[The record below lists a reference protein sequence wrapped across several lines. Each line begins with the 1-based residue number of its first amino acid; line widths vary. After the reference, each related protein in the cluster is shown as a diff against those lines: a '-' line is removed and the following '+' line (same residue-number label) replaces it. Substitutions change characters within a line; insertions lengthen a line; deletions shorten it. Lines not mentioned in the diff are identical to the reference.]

1 MSVKVQKYLANLG
14 KSVAYTTADVL
25 SEKFTYVKDFK
36 NENQEVFKEAY
47 HSIKDYRTT
56 FARIKKTITDN
67 KVMDAARVG
76 FDSIVYSV
84 TTGDFY
90 AKNKEQEVMNKYGG
104 NLMQGMDIDDDDFD
118 FGNEDVTDGDKVI
131 ATAVKKNSK
140 LQTAIT
146 TEAIVKTGK
155 AQMDVSK
162 ENTMLLYTQ
171 NERLINKLDG
181 GLQNITGFLKQNAE
195 QTAKVQNQ
203 MNENLNK
210 FMANVDNNVAKLTK
224 QMDELLEMQRNL
236 YAKQTEDPNKKK
248 KPGYDDIIGSGGV
261 INLKEYGKYIGR
273 NASNEL
279 MQAIPGLNMLL
290 GDGGIEGA
298 NLLATMLANPGRE
311 LSKAAVNKALGKGFD
326 QAAKALNKTLEN
338 LVPSLIAKANAA
350 AKKEDAGLAGL
361 LGKIL
366 GIKTG
371 SNESVDPNKYVKGAI
386 PFDGITK
393 KAIVDVIPYYLRKMT
408 SAMTGGEEMTFD
420 YTTGRWTS
428 MKSAKKAYDSVTT
441 SAQRGTESLIKGTIQ
456 AGTGRSFESM
466 YASKDEYDRAN
477 SAVQSLALKLQ
488 AAGDFGSL
496 RESDLTSAEKTIYT
510 SMKKIFQRSEHYRYE
525 RDANGKPTNKM
536 RKGFS
541 GPDVSAMDGQL
552 LEILRSQNSAI
563 KQLNEQ
569 GGIAMLAA
577 MEGIT
582 GDAKSYHGK
591 SYVDAKGDMN
601 ERHIQE
607 MPTAQVLLRA
617 KDEYGVTLYQ
627 YLRSIG
633 SSLNTIRAYSS
644 YLRNL
649 PILNTNNGGS
659 NPPDAPDFDAILNAN
674 NTLVNYKG
682 GTDEKYTSRY
692 YEQLE
697 RKAKDKARES
707 FESNIKRVEEQ
718 ARKKGRS
725 VSFITDSYN
734 YQSEGDQ
741 IGMSRLVSDYYGEG
755 GEYETEFKLNQQK
768 EDAKKE
774 KEKWKKMEELVGKET
789 TDKLKKATDKYD
801 KDKGLMENLSKATGT
816 TEKLAIA
823 AKWFTQKTNFAVM
836 DKVTGTIVKTDAWL
850 RNLIYGEDL
859 KADDQKKSLWQ
870 LMKEHTQKFFDDVK
884 EKLDTA
890 WNKFKD
896 TKLYKKLFGDD
907 GVVTKAKKKIF
918 GDVDSEGNILEEGVL
933 SHFTAGF
940 RKGMTKNRD
949 DVHAMW
955 KNEIEEAKRL
965 AGKITNP
972 ESSSSNP
979 SPSPAPSLT
988 PAQRRALRRAEIE
1001 SKLNSDAASDNSIIS
1016 NNALETI
1023 SNIVGYNSKRNLVEN
1038 SGIYDGPVR
1047 TDIMAQ
1053 EGKARAIAEA
1063 EKKVINLQNALDG
1076 HKRRLARMQSEGA
1089 QQSVITQQQ
1098 NLIHRTEENL
1108 NKAKKR
1114 LESIKSSVSKVRGM
1128 AAGGVNRTGRP
1139 FQSVLSAGEYL
1150 NGSKIGQT
1158 GIYTIPKGGVVYN
1171 PAPTSV
1177 RNLQARN
1184 EKNFIRGLRYNA
1196 EANDGLTPE
1205 ELAQH
1210 QQLDAE
1216 SKKRIEQVDINK
1228 LTDWTTLE
1236 DDKQRAAFLGN
1247 MASRGALGGVAGLL
1261 VGGPLLGAAVGAAS
1275 TLTKSTGSFASFLFG
1290 DVEKDKK
1297 TGEIIVDSNGNPK
1310 RKDTGLISKELQKAA
1325 PDMAKGG
1332 MAGMAA
1338 GLLTPLGP
1346 LGGLLIGTGLGFA
1359 KNSEIFQG
1367 SLFGEG
1373 GIFSDKNV
1381 DKLKKGAK
1389 NMGIGAATAALFLPG
1404 PFGLVGSA
1412 LIGATAGYV
1421 TSTDKFKDF
1430 LLGEED
1436 ENGKRRGGVRGALND
1451 NIVKPLKGF
1460 GQTIID
1466 KTMDEI
1472 FGKKGDDDKR
1482 EGGLFGAIRDNVI
1495 TPMTSG
1501 AQSIFKELTNTIV
1514 DIKDFTLDIFKKIRA
1529 NAAGNDF
1536 LGGVFEKA
1544 GKIGSGAIG
1553 IAGRLGR
1560 AATKPFRLL
1569 GDEGIGGRL
1578 KAKRIRKGRAD
1589 DMTARQRLAARGKL
1603 KMAKT
1608 DQWSAIDE
1616 YLADGTSGDIESLLN
1631 ILSYDE
1637 NGGKIDEFVNSSY
1650 DVLGQELRNNLDH
1663 KDVKKVIKMLKEGR
1677 DKDVERFLNTR
1688 NIDDST
1694 KKSVM
1699 KELKLHRDKMN
1710 KASKDYKDIE
1720 SSKMTVQQ
1728 YLLSKGINVDL
1739 SDKKAVR
1746 NLKLMANRELAH
1758 KGVGLTDE
1766 EVAFEAEKAFWKG
1779 KDSPLETVNTA
1790 AKKMEEMLEN
1800 IHYDLTI
1807 GNGYDKLSKEE
1818 QAKYG
1823 SKEAYI
1829 KSVKDSRAQK
1839 AIKENAANGGYVI
1852 GKNNKIGSINK
1863 DSVKAGDFISNDL
1876 WNDYVP
1882 MLTGDLKGYLA
1893 ADTRMANV
1901 LNNEINEL
1909 IDTACQM
1916 FDGLALKELCVPE
1929 RIRDDI
1935 QTYKQKIM
1943 NKEKCSEE
1951 EAVKKIKTM
1960 RRKITISRG
1969 EAVYTF
1975 EMSYTVN
1982 DSTVNPNKRQPNS
1995 YDAAK
2000 RQFIED
2006 YLADHRPK
2014 TIEDSYMSF
2023 GDMISKSLKLGVY
2036 MNPIN
2041 MPALPAFTGIHSLFV
2056 KDAIKTHGKSI
2067 ISGAIKGVKKIG
2079 FNVGLAL
2086 GDHKI
2091 DDNSLIQRLN
2101 NYQYQQEAEKEWNK
2115 EVASYQSALEALR
2128 TANTASEEVQN
2139 KLKEELAD
2147 KFEFLDAIAKRC
2159 NLGVSRFSAC
2169 SKDEQKQVHD
2179 EFVNMYIQAKK
2190 ENQVFGRGIIGGI
2203 KQIGKRI
2210 VRSKLGQTIKL
2221 IKGTGKILFNDNAE
2235 GTKEERMKKVRE
2247 NLKRKAE
2254 YAWSKLFIIDPND
2267 KNAKPEAGPELQQL
2281 VKELYAGKNDHE
2293 NDVAWKDLTE
2303 KEQEAI
2309 HTIFVERFINGRYQ
2323 KLMNS
2328 LSDNIRNGV
2337 QSKLQGVR
2345 NKINNG
2351 IRTRAAKVADWAN
2364 DTKEK
2369 IKKKASDAKRDKV
2382 ISLAIKNKDERLDE
2396 LALEL
2401 YDKKYNEL
2409 DAKEQNKVN
2418 GRFYARYGYGKAS
2431 LTETFMRGAI
2441 KKVVG
2446 SDRYKSVTGTLKSG
2460 IRNATAGK
2468 LDAVRA
2474 WKEKNQEQD
2483 TLIGKF
2489 FDRMDARQLR
2499 KDKENFEGKKDSKIG
2514 KIIKWLFIGGIFVP
2528 LVVGFLKEDVLPAI
2542 REKVKPWLA
2551 KAKDKIFGVKNET
2564 TGEYEGGIIS
2574 GIVNPIR
2581 KFFKSKFEKVHNW
2594 IHNEGEYNTDD
2605 KGLKGF
2611 WNGLAK
2617 VGAHIVDL
2625 WKVGFTTVYGD
2636 FVPKVLYAVGHNLIP
2651 MVGTIIKNVG
2661 LGLIDSIK
2669 DIATGRQGILDI
2681 SIPSA
2686 EGVDVKTE
2694 ASTVEVPNTVGGK
2707 VQLTSPAYSSKI
2719 NFPSEVTNKDGSK
2732 ITASS
2737 NEDGTVNYTNES
2749 TGKQVTSKADGDYY
2763 SIGTN
2768 ANGQPLFKDKKT
2780 NKTYTIGSNGDYI
2793 PLGEYNELM
2802 DESLSENEAYQYQ
2815 QQLENANAL
2824 EADYTG
2830 RSAGSKVAGVAGRI
2844 AMRTGNMG
2852 LLNGAKGIR
2861 AMTGATKILG
2871 APFKVLKKIP
2881 FAPTK
2886 IAGSLG
2892 EGITNL
2898 AGKVTK
2904 PITAM
2909 HSVAMNNIGKL
2920 GDKVTGGMFSRIG
2933 QKVVDKETANA
2944 AKIATKRLDSI
2955 FKTEQKIIK
2964 NSDKLAAV
2972 TAESADG
2979 IIPKTIQFLKKS
2991 VLKIKDKIL
3000 KVLQDKKVAKF
3011 LGKNAAKNADEI
3023 AENTSKGLIKTLEN
3037 STDEITKKAGTVAAK
3052 GAAKVLSIVMMV
3064 ADFLIGM
3071 DNCRNILGIVT
3082 PKPSV
3087 TERLTGGIINIIP
3100 DVIMTLAE
3108 VVTGASFGA
3117 AAAVGAILAGLSII
3131 ATIVISLDSIRDA
3144 LVGLVID
3151 VLDKI
3156 PEIDM
3161 SKIKEE
3167 RAQAKAAVEAYNTK
3181 NNTNLSIEEYNNLIG
3196 NKTVT
3201 SKIGDGAKNAWS
3213 AMFGYDSAS
3222 KNVILE
3228 KTANLESKG
3237 KSDKVRKKL
3246 SIIFSSIWQH
3256 FGEKDFNYSDQYD
3269 EDGNELKGKAKLNA
3283 NKFKFN
3289 EVGTQ
3294 VVSNLNAI
3302 LVAEDESVIKEVAS
3316 NVTNFTGPWDAS
3328 HHLKDVYNSGK
3339 DDPNSQFD
3347 VDEEHSNW
3355 KRIRAM
3361 AGVCAIINEIFE
3373 PCGKKAEITKA
3384 VLDAMMPAYFTTD
3397 EMSKV
3402 QIEGVDT
3409 SKYSVDMSKYD
3420 EKAVNDAA
3428 TSYDGIDKYGVA
3440 TNANAN
3446 DKLSPLTGNLDPL
3459 MKGLEK
3465 GFGWLKDTN
3474 PLEKVG
3480 IYFGNLINN
3489 SIKSLTGGFEGIEE
3503 FFRGLSSK
3511 NSSVNRGIDELS
3523 ILPTDKNYWKIELD
3537 KKNPFMSGLFNF
3549 VESMNRVVKAPFA
3562 LAAASLTA
3570 GMSAVQ
3576 QSGSTTNNSTTTII
3590 NNSSSGS
3597 TSSST
3602 GGTTSTTTTTSDG
3615 LWQGIKNTASK
3626 LWNGFKGLFGKGRDD
3641 SGYGADPYHIYQR
3654 AYSGSYRTAGD
3665 SESQTI
3671 ADSGCGPASAAS
3683 VLRMYGKKGD
3693 MRNAVNYALSNKYKE
3708 VNGGTYPEYFNSYL
3722 NKNGIKTNSNA
3733 NNADVVNSLAQ
3744 GKPVILMG
3752 RDSQNS
3758 GRTPYGSKYSH
3769 YVVARGL
3776 DKNGNV
3782 IVEDSEDKRGSTR
3795 YSLADT
3801 LQNSTVRITTGR
3813 GYGRA
3818 NESLANRYV
3827 SGVSGVTAAS
3837 IGNIVANTASALSGI
3852 KVVNGTTTAATS
3864 TNNTTNVATASTN
3877 GVAGSITPDTDVKTK
3892 CGYTADQLK
3901 AAISSI
3907 HPGCSAEQ
3915 FPEAAIAVENS
3926 LGVNALFTCAVAI
3939 IEHGWDGNVGV
3950 NTTGANWGNWNVFN
3964 IEGSPN
3970 SSNGRWKDY
3979 DSLTDSFEGFGK
3991 LIMGSGY
3998 YGNGLTTPAKI
4009 GPRYCDSNWASGV
4022 CGVAD
4027 TIVKHIGGS
4036 GRGKGIFS
4044 TLTKKFL
4051 SNVKNTIAYTAT
4063 NNVLKLLNGSN
4074 ISSNVA
4080 TNTGNTSM
4088 VSGNASAALGKSLTM
4103 SDGKGNT
4110 HTIKIT
4116 EDEVELYSMLT
4127 SECGLSPA
4135 AACGAIGNWE
4145 QECGINRIKEI
4156 ATRGVIAYGGGIM
4169 QWTPGSKHTSWAES
4183 NGFGSNPWSWEANL
4197 AHAKEEIMTSGNW
4210 NNPKNASPSFESEGL
4225 TPVSSFNEFKVL
4237 TDPESAAANF
4247 ERVYEVSGDWNGKNS
4262 EGVHYSEN
4270 MIHDNLRRLNAKI
4283 LYELIVNGKSGTNDD
4298 SSGSGRGTDDDKL
4311 SVTGRARKQ
4320 SGYGRYGRA
4329 SDPINFANSG
4339 EIERQEKLA
4348 AAGQENLWTAGVPV
4362 DTTKTEDTAK
4372 ITNGVTSIDKLD
4384 SSKKNTTADTTTN
4397 NTTNASGLI
4406 PTMQKYTG
4414 GLLQGIFGHF
4424 YDALYGAESDGSTIT
4439 TAASNNGTTATAAY
4453 NGNDVIYAAAMVFE
4467 ALYNA
4472 DQSLKYDSSGSTTHT
4487 LTCRDGTIIEHVRP
4501 DCSGMMTAVLQYMGY
4516 YTYRSGGKEYS
4527 KTYHGEGL
4535 NVGGLADL
4543 KNIYN
4548 ENGDPTTDWEV
4559 IDASGAVGDNA
4570 KPGDIRLQLGRHT
4583 DMFVFYGS
4591 GNYPRGFNGGSG
4603 DTGGSIGN
4611 GMYNSY
4617 CLAKYYFEH
4626 NNQLPDPSTVSGG
4639 RGQNGAGTITDGEAN
4654 KVLRFKGRS
4663 ATGRGR
4669 GKADFSRLNRLH
4681 RPKNYVMTDI
4691 GRMYN
4696 KFGKGKFGRAEEDN
4710 TTVDETIFIGPQ
4722 LPADKI
4728 TPENTP
4734 GVSESDVA
4742 AMTTNNDKLSATTNT
4757 SSTNG
4762 KEPKAKSLIS
4772 LLKKYIGL
4780 STNSVTGEDT
4790 TGNTVSAANA
4800 MGAMSGG
4807 GTKENPA
4814 KGIDISYCDS
4824 ENIDWDTLAKNISFV
4839 IIRIGSSYSS
4849 KTDAKTMTDNLFEKH
4864 YKNATEHGL
4873 AVGGYFYS
4881 YAKDAE
4887 AASLEADKCLE
4898 IIKGKTF
4905 QLPIYIDIEEHNS
4918 CLRPKIAGEVA
4929 QAFMD
4934 KMIAAGYATGI
4945 YCSAGSYTESNFNSK
4960 PGSGVLDNSKY
4971 SIWVANYTSKT
4982 NEAYG
4987 VTDYDIWQYSS
4998 TITPPGKGRNTDMD
5012 YCISSFADMA
5022 NKRGGGTGRGKALVD
5037 KIMKSGKG
5045 KWGRAE
5051 EDDTT
5056 VQDENNSNVSESDVT
5071 TTENTTTTET
5081 TPTTTAT
5088 STTTSGQKPAATL
5101 ISKLSK
5107 YAKAVTKGIFGNFY
5121 DALYGAEDEQ
5131 QQVVA
5136 NDGTV
5141 GVSGGT
5147 SGTLQ
5152 TAIPYSTY
5160 AIWKQGWASRD
5171 GEPHWINKGWN
5182 TKTAISIGGADIG
5195 SSGCSLCSTALMLV
5209 HSGVVQEAGFD
5220 PGVFADDINSRT
5232 ECRDIC
5238 GGDSAMRHM
5247 CEYKGLNTMQYV
5259 DSYSWS
5265 YDGKSFDDLY
5275 NFVLESMQQGYFLIG
5290 HVTNHFC
5297 CIDYID
5303 TAHKVIFIMDPGFRA
5318 NCWYDGNNKPDC
5330 LDSTDI
5336 GYTMSTGPCSKK
5348 ILGVIRYKSSVSN
5361 SSCYI
5366 LNGRRSF
5373 DSLHENGDAPN
5384 ASIVSNSTSSVAA
5397 TTSNDTTAFAAANT
5411 SEDGTGRGKY
5421 GRAKNYGKEGPESRP
5436 GIVGDYDG
5444 THAHRAKIKTGRGN
5458 ETSTGVLKSYDSISR
5473 NHTNSGRGNVYN
5485 NSNSPS
5491 VHVSNTGRGSIMGA
5505 IDSTYAQYGGD
5516 NLASI
5521 LRLAAIIAD
5530 NSNKIDDILT
5540 VLATIAVN
5548 TENTTTAIGNSNNK
5562 KIPNGSKNGLSA
5574 LRTALNDNNSGEDII
5589 NAIYQI
5595 AKS

>member
-1 MSVKVQKYLANLG
+1 MSIKVQKYLANLG

-25 SEKFTYVKDFK
+25 SEKFTYVNDFK
-36 NENQEVFKEAY
+36 NENQEVFKEVY

-56 FARIKKTITDN
+56 YARIKKTITDN
-67 KVMDAARVG
+67 KIMDAARVG

-104 NLMQGMDIDDDDFD
+104 NFMQGMDIDDDDFD

-236 YAKQTEDPNKKK
+236 YAKQTQDQNQKKK
-248 KPGYDDIIGSGGV
+248 IGYDDIIGRGGI
-261 INLKEYGKYIGR
+261 INLKEYGKNVGR

-290 GDGGIEGA
+290 GDSIEGS
-298 NLLATMLANPGRE
+298 NLLAAMLANPTRE
-311 LSKAAVNKALGKGFD
+311 LSKVAVNKALGKSFD

-350 AKKEDAGLAGL
+350 GKKEDAGLAGL

-371 SNESVDPNKYVKGAI
+371 SNENVDPNKYVKGAI

-428 MKSAKKAYDSVTT
+428 MKSAKKAYDSITT
-441 SAQRGTESLIKGTIQ
+441 SAQRNTESLIRGTIE
-456 AGTGRSFESM
+456 AGTNRSFESM
-466 YASKDEYDRAN
+466 YASIGEYDRAN
-477 SAVQSLALKLQ
+477 AAVQSLALKLQ
-488 AAGDFGSL
+488 AAGDFSSL
-496 RESDLTSAEKTIYT
+496 RESDLTSAEKVIYT
-510 SMKKIFQRSEHYRYE
+510 SMKNIFQRSEHYRYE
-525 RDANGKPTNKM
+525 RDANGKPIKM

-627 YLRSIG
+627 YLRSMG
-633 SSLNTIRAYSS
+633 HSLNYIKKYST
-644 YLRNL
+644 YLQTL
-649 PILNTNNGGS
+649 PFINNGLNP
-659 NPPDAPDFDAILNAN
+659 NPPGSGGGGGNPSGTPPTLNMPTSNDGFVDYGN
-674 NTLVNYKG
+674 NTK
-682 GTDEKYTSRY
+682 DDKYASKY

-697 RKAKDKARES
+697 TEAKRKAGKS
-707 FESNIKRVEEQ
+707 FEDNIKRVEEQ

-755 GEYETEFKLNQQK
+755 GQYETEFKLNQQK

-870 LMKEHTQKFFDDVK
+870 LMKDHTSDFFKNVQKQIGELFSPVK
-884 EKLDTA
+884 KYYDEKIKPHVD
-890 WNKFKD
+890 K
-896 TKLYKKLFGDD
+896 
-907 GVVTKAKKKIF
+907 VKKKIF

-940 RKGMTKNRD
+940 RKGMVKNAD

-955 KNEIEEAKRL
+955 KKEIEEAKRL
-965 AGKITNP
+965 GDKITNP
-972 ESSSSNP
+972 ESSSSSSDSNP
-979 SPSPAPSLT
+979 SPSPSPQPEQIIENPRQAK
-988 PAQRRALRRAEIE
+988 QRRKIDSQIKTIYQLRQKISTQKQYINEVKGYIQDANDNVTSLKYYGVDIDDPQKYLEAVREKQAYESELRNAENE
-1001 SKLNSDAASDNSIIS
+1001 LKKL
-1016 NNALETI
+1016 NNALKNAKKKYD
-1023 SNIVGYNSKRNLVEN
+1023 SLV
-1038 SGIYDGPVR
+1038 
-1047 TDIMAQ
+1047 
-1053 EGKARAIAEA
+1053 AEA
-1063 EKKVINLQNALDG
+1063 NAMGMRNIDS
-1076 HKRRLARMQSEGA
+1076 LA
-1089 QQSVITQQQ
+1089 T
-1098 NLIHRTEENL
+1098 
-1108 NKAKKR
+1108 
-1114 LESIKSSVSKVRGM
+1114 M
-1128 AAGGVNRTGRP
+1128 AAGGVNRTGHP

-1171 PAPTSV
+1171 PAPASV
-1177 RNLQARN
+1177 RNIQARN

-1451 NIVKPLKGF
+1451 NLVKPLKGF

-1472 FGKKGDDDKR
+1472 FGKKNGDGEDAKR

-1514 DIKDFTLDIFKKIRA
+1514 DIKDFTSDIFKKIKA
-1529 NAAGNDF
+1529 NMAGNNF
-1536 LGGVFEKA
+1536 LGDIFEKA

-1578 KAKRIRKGRAD
+1578 KAKRIRRGRAD

-1637 NGGKIDEFVNSSY
+1637 NSGEIDNFVNSSY
-1650 DVLGQELRNNLDH
+1650 DVLGQELRNNLDR
-1663 KDVKKVIKMLKEGR
+1663 KDAKRIIKMLKEGR

-1688 NIDDST
+1688 NIDDDT

-1699 KELKLHRDKMN
+1699 KELKLHRGKLD
-1710 KASKDYKDIE
+1710 KASKDYKDIKD
-1720 SSKMTVQQ
+1720 SKMTVQQ

-1739 SDKKAVR
+1739 NNKKAVR

-1852 GKNNKIGSINK
+1852 GKNDKIGSINK
-1863 DSVKAGDFISNDL
+1863 DSVKAGDFITNDL

-1901 LNNEINEL
+1901 LNTEINEL

-1951 EAVKKIKTM
+1951 EAIKKIKTM

-2023 GDMISKSLKLGVY
+2023 GDMISKSLKLGIY
-2036 MNPIN
+2036 MNPIA
-2041 MPALPAFTGIHSLFV
+2041 MPNLPAFTGIHSLFV
-2056 KDAIKTHGKSI
+2056 KDTIKTHGKSI

-2147 KFEFLDAIAKRC
+2147 KFEFLDAITKRC
-2159 NLGVSRFSAC
+2159 NLGVDRFSAC
-2169 SKDEQKQVHD
+2169 TKDEQKQVHD

-2235 GTKEERMKKVRE
+2235 GTKEERMKKVRA
-2247 NLKRKAE
+2247 NLERKAE
-2254 YAWSKLFIIDPND
+2254 YAWSKMFVLK
-2267 KNAKPEAGPELQQL
+2267 KNEKGEEYIEAIPELQQL
-2281 VKELYAGKNDHE
+2281 VRELYGGKNDHSE
-2293 NDVAWKDLTE
+2293 NVGWDGLTDNE
-2303 KEQEAI
+2303 KKAI
-2309 HTIFVERFINGRYQ
+2309 KTIFIERFIAGRYQ

-2328 LSDNIRNGV
+2328 ISDNIKIKV
-2337 QSKLQGVR
+2337 HSKLQGVR
-2345 NKINNG
+2345 DKINNG
-2351 IRTRAAKVADWAN
+2351 IRTAAAKVVDFAN

-2369 IKKKASDAKRDKV
+2369 IKKKASDVKRNKV

-2401 YDKKYNEL
+2401 YGKKYNEL

-2418 GRFYARYGYGKAS
+2418 DRFYARYGYGKAS

-2514 KIIKWLFIGGIFVP
+2514 KIIKWLFIGGMFVP
-2528 LVVGFLKEDVLPAI
+2528 LVVGFIKQDVLPAI
-2542 REKVKPWLA
+2542 REKIKPWLV

-2625 WKVGFTTVYGD
+2625 WKIGFTTVYGET
-2636 FVPKVLYAVGHNLIP
+2636 VPKILYAVGHNLIP
-2651 MVGTIIKNVG
+2651 LIVNTVKNVG

-2669 DIATGRQGILDI
+2669 DIAAGRQGILDI

-2686 EGVDVKTE
+2686 EGVDVKSE
-2694 ASTVEVPNTVGGK
+2694 ASTVEVPSTVGGK
-2707 VQLTSPAYSSKI
+2707 VQLTSPAYSSNV
-2719 NFPSEVTNKDGSK
+2719 NFPSEVTNKNGSK
-2732 ITASS
+2732 ISASR
-2737 NEDGTVNYTNES
+2737 NENGTINYTNEF
-2749 TGKQVTSKADGDYY
+2749 TGKQVTSKSDGDYY
-2763 SIGTN
+2763 YIGTN
-2768 ANGQPLFKDKKT
+2768 QNGVPLYKD
-2780 NKTYTIGSNGDYI
+2780 NKSNKVYTTGNNGDYI
-2793 PLGEYNELM
+2793 PISEYNELVN
-2802 DESLSENEAYQYQ
+2802 ESLSDNIEYQRQ
-2815 QQLENANAL
+2815 KELEDANAFN
-2824 EADYTG
+2824 ADYTG
-2830 RSAGSKVAGVAGRI
+2830 QSDEKKI
-2844 AMRTGNMG
+2844 ANISTRLLARAGNMVV
-2852 LLNGAKGIR
+2852 LNGADGVK
-2861 AMTGATKILG
+2861 AMTGATRLIG
-2871 APFKVLKKIP
+2871 APFKAVKPFGIP
-2881 FAPTK
+2881 
-2886 IAGSLG
+2886 
-2892 EGITNL
+2892 
-2898 AGKVTK
+2898 GKVVGTLGNGVTK
-2904 PITAM
+2904 AGEKMITPAAVVQ
-2909 HSVAMNNIGKL
+2909 SKALNAVGKA
-2920 GDKVTGGMFSRIG
+2920 GDKVTKNSFSKIG
-2933 QKVVDKETANA
+2933 QRVADKQALKA
-2944 AKIATKRLDSI
+2944 ARAASKDLEAATKATKAVAR
-2955 FKTEQKIIK
+2955 
-2964 NSDKLAAV
+2964 NNRKLAA
-2972 TAESADG
+2972 ASAKSSDNFIG
-2979 IIPKTIQFLKKS
+2979 KAINFIEKS
-2991 VLKIKDKIL
+2991 VLKIKGKIL
-3000 KVLQDKKVAKF
+3000 EILKDEKVAKVT
-3011 LGKNAAKNADEI
+3011 GKALKDNADEI
-3023 AENTSKGLIKTLEN
+3023 ADKVANGTVKTIKE
-3037 STDEITKKAGTVAAK
+3037 STKEITEKGGSIAAK
-3052 GAAKVLSIVMMV
+3052 GAAKVLSVVMIV

-3071 DNCRNILGIVT
+3071 DNCRNLLGIVA
-3082 PKPSV
+3082 PKPSIV
-3087 TERLTGGIINIIP
+3087 ERITGGLINIIP

-3117 AAAVGAILAGLSII
+3117 AAVVGAILAGLSIVS
-3131 ATIVISLDSIRDA
+3131 TIVISIDNIRDK
-3144 LVGLVID
+3144 LVGMIID
-3151 VLDKI
+3151 VLDNI
-3156 PEIDM
+3156 PGIDM
-3161 SKIKEE
+3161 SSIKEE
-3167 RAQAKAAVEAYNTK
+3167 RTNAKSAIEAYNAK
-3181 NNTNLSIEEYNNLIG
+3181 NNTNLNIEEYNNIIG

-3201 SKIGDGAKNAWS
+3201 SKIGDSAKNTWS

-3222 KNVILE
+3222 KNTILN
-3228 KTANLESKG
+3228 KTENLESKG
-3237 KSDKVRKKL
+3237 NSDKVRKKL
-3246 SIIFSSIWQH
+3246 STIFSSIWQN
-3256 FGEKDFNYSDQYD
+3256 FGEKDFNPAQYD
-3269 EDGNELKGKAKLNA
+3269 ENGNELQNKERINA

-3289 EVGTQ
+3289 EISTQ
-3294 VVSNLNAI
+3294 VISNLNAL
-3302 LVAEDESVIKEVAS
+3302 LVQEDEKVINDVLS
-3316 NVTNFTGPWDAS
+3316 NTSKFTGPWDS
-3328 HHLKDVYNSGK
+3328 THYLKTVYNSGREN
-3339 DDPNSQFD
+3339 PLTQFN
-3347 VDEEHSNW
+3347 VDEEHSHW
-3355 KRIRAM
+3355 QQIRAM
-3361 AGVCAIINEIFE
+3361 AGICAIINEIFE
-3373 PCGKKAEITKA
+3373 PCGKKAEVTKA
-3384 VLDAMMPAYFTTD
+3384 VLDVALPAYFT
-3397 EMSKV
+3397 SN
-3402 QIEGVDT
+3402 QISNMEIEELDNSMYT
-3409 SKYSVDMSKYD
+3409 VDMSKYD
-3420 EKAVNDAA
+3420 EKATTDAA
-3428 TSYDGIDKYGVA
+3428 TSYEGIDKYGNKIA

-3446 DKLSPLTGNLDPL
+3446 DKLSSYDPL

-3465 GFGWLKDTN
+3465 GFSWIKDTN
-3474 PLEKVG
+3474 PLEKFG
-3480 IYFGNLINN
+3480 IYLGNIIND
-3489 SIKSLTGGFEGIEE
+3489 SIKGFTGGFEGIEQ
-3503 FFRGLSSK
+3503 FFSNMASK
-3511 NSSVNRGIDELS
+3511 NASVNRRINTLS
-3523 ILPTDKNYWKIELD
+3523 ILPTDKNYWKVELD
-3537 KKNPFMSGLFNF
+3537 NKNPFMSGLFNF
-3549 VESMNRVVKAPFA
+3549 VESINRTIKAPFA
-3562 LAAASLTA
+3562 LTAASLTA
-3570 GMSAVQ
+3570 SMSSL
-3576 QSGSTTNNSTTTII
+3576 QSSNSSNNSTGTTTII
-3590 NNSSSGS
+3590 NNSSSNSSS

-3602 GGTTSTTTTTSDG
+3602 GAVSTSGTTTTASSTGG

-3626 LWNGFKGLFGKGRDD
+3626 LWNGFKSLFGKGKDEDD
-3641 SGYGADPYHIYQR
+3641 KSGYGSTSDPYHIYQR

-3665 SESQTI
+3665 TESQTI

-3693 MRNAVNYALSNKYKE
+3693 MRNAVNYALNNKYKE
-3708 VNGGTYPEYFNSYL
+3708 VNGGTYPEYFKSYL
-3722 NKNGIKTNSNA
+3722 NKNGIRTNSNA
-3733 NNADVVNSLAQ
+3733 NNADVVNNLAH
-3744 GKPVILMG
+3744 GNPVILMG

-3758 GRTPYGSKYSH
+3758 GKTPYGSKYSH

-3776 DKNGNV
+3776 DRNGNV
-3782 IVEDSEDKRGSTR
+3782 IVEDSEDKRGSTH

-3801 LQNSTVRITTGR
+3801 LKNSTVRITTGR
-3813 GYGRA
+3813 GKYGRG
-3818 NESLANRYV
+3818 NESLANRYI
-3827 SGVSGVTAAS
+3827 SGVSGFTSAYIANL
-3837 IGNIVANTASALSGI
+3837 IANI
-3852 KVVNGTTTAATS
+3852 
-3864 TNNTTNVATASTN
+3864 
-3877 GVAGSITPDTDVKTK
+3877 
-3892 CGYTADQLK
+3892 
-3901 AAISSI
+3901 ISS
-3907 HPGCSAEQ
+3907 
-3915 FPEAAIAVENS
+3915 
-3926 LGVNALFTCAVAI
+3926 
-3939 IEHGWDGNVGV
+3939 
-3950 NTTGANWGNWNVFN
+3950 
-3964 IEGSPN
+3964 
-3970 SSNGRWKDY
+3970 
-3979 DSLTDSFEGFGK
+3979 
-3991 LIMGSGY
+3991 
-3998 YGNGLTTPAKI
+3998 
-4009 GPRYCDSNWASGV
+4009 
-4022 CGVAD
+4022 
-4027 TIVKHIGGS
+4027 
-4036 GRGKGIFS
+4036 
-4044 TLTKKFL
+4044 L
-4051 SNVKNTIAYTAT
+4051 SNVKVVNNAATTQTTPTTSNTTTTFANTKYELTEEQLKKLAYVCEREQGEGEMGVKFEASLMCNLFEYKNSIQNNKWKDVCDYVLHSGWFASRSTGSSSNNQQVIEWVRDVICNGNRVCPQCIVEHDWINDLTKLYGPGSLSDKSSFVSNETEFDNKYGGHWIFWGYPGGDTTRDPFGYTEASLKWAGGQVPPPQTNGTAT
-4063 NNVLKLLNGSN
+4063 
-4074 ISSNVA
+4074 
-4080 TNTGNTSM
+4080 TG
-4088 VSGNASAALGKSLTM
+4088 K
-4103 SDGKGNT
+4103 
-4110 HTIKIT
+4110 
-4116 EDEVELYSMLT
+4116 
-4127 SECGLSPA
+4127 
-4135 AACGAIGNWE
+4135 
-4145 QECGINRIKEI
+4145 
-4156 ATRGVIAYGGGIM
+4156 
-4169 QWTPGSKHTSWAES
+4169 
-4183 NGFGSNPWSWEANL
+4183 
-4197 AHAKEEIMTSGNW
+4197 
-4210 NNPKNASPSFESEGL
+4210 
-4225 TPVSSFNEFKVL
+4225 
-4237 TDPESAAANF
+4237 
-4247 ERVYEVSGDWNGKNS
+4247 
-4262 EGVHYSEN
+4262 
-4270 MIHDNLRRLNAKI
+4270 
-4283 LYELIVNGKSGTNDD
+4283 
-4298 SSGSGRGTDDDKL
+4298 
-4311 SVTGRARKQ
+4311 
-4320 SGYGRYGRA
+4320 GRYGRA
-4329 SDPINFANSG
+4329 VDVANFANSG
-4339 EIERQEKLA
+4339 EIERQENLNKLGMTDPFKA
-4348 AAGQENLWTAGVPV
+4348 PEKEQTPQEKFKEL
-4362 DTTKTEDTAK
+4362 TKTTITGSEDVDK
-4372 ITNGVTSIDKLD
+4372 IIANNNK
-4384 SSKKNTTADTTTN
+4384 TTTPTITTN
-4397 NTTNASGLI
+4397 NNTNASGLI
-4406 PTMQKYTG
+4406 PTVQKYTG
-4414 GLLQGIFGHF
+4414 GLLQGIFGNF
-4424 YDALYGAESDGSTIT
+4424 YDALYGAESDSGTIT
-4439 TAASNNGTTATAAY
+4439 TAASNNGATAAY
-4453 NGNDVIYAAAMVFE
+4453 NGNDVVYAAAMVFE
-4467 ALYNA
+4467 ALGKVHPEGTYKGGFF
-4472 DQSLKYDSSGSTTHT
+4472 DI
-4487 LTCRDGTIIEHVRP
+4487 TCRDGTKIDHVRC
-4501 DCSGMMTAVLQYMGY
+4501 DCSGLMTAIIQYMGY
-4516 YTYRSGGKEYS
+4516 YTYKSSQSEYTDS
-4527 KTYHGEGL
+4527 YHGEGL
-4535 NVGGLADL
+4535 SSSMSLSD
-4543 KNIYN
+4543 IYDKDGN
-4548 ENGDPTTDWEV
+4548 PVTDWEE
-4559 IDASGAVGDNA
+4559 ISKSNCTGSNA
-4570 KPGDIRLQLGRHT
+4570 KPGDIRFESGHT
-4583 DMFVFYGS
+4583 DMFVCYKNGS
-4591 GNYPRGFNGGSG
+4591 EWPKGFNAGSTKG
-4603 DTGGSIGN
+4603 ILASYKAAEAFFNNNNSFPMDGSIG
-4611 GMYNSY
+4611 
-4617 CLAKYYFEH
+4617 A
-4626 NNQLPDPSTVSGG
+4626 STI
-4639 RGQNGAGTITDGEAN
+4639 RDATCIKAF
-4654 KVLRFKGRS
+4654 RFKGRS
-4663 ATGRGR
+4663 ASGR
-4669 GKADFSRLNRLH
+4669 GKKADKVDLARLNRRI
-4681 RPKNYVMTDI
+4681 RPKNYILDEQ
-4691 GRMYN
+4691 GNRMYLSELLRKKYSSLS

-4710 TTVDETIFIGPQ
+4710 TTPDETTFIGPQ
-4722 LPADKI
+4722 LPADKA
-4728 TPENTP
+4728 TPENNP
-4734 GVSESDVA
+4734 GVSESDVDA
-4742 AMTTNNDKLSATTNT
+4742 VTNNDKLSTTTNT
-4757 SSTNG
+4757 STTSG
-4762 KEPKAKSLIS
+4762 KEPKATSLIS

-4780 STNSVTGEDT
+4780 STNSVTGQDDT
-4790 TGNTVSAANA
+4790 NNTVVAGANV
-4800 MGAMSGG
+4800 MGAASGG
-4807 GTKENPA
+4807 GTKDNPVT
-4814 KGIDISYCDS
+4814 GIDISYCDS
-4824 ENIDWDTLAKNISFV
+4824 ENIDWDTLSKNITFA
-4839 IIRIGSSYSS
+4839 IIRIGSSYRS
-4849 KTDAKTMTDNLFEKH
+4849 KTDSKIMTDTLFERH
-4864 YKNATEHGL
+4864 YKNATEHGV

-4881 YAKDAE
+4881 YASSAAE
-4887 AASLEADKCLE
+4887 AAQEADMCLE

-4905 QLPIYIDIEEHNS
+4905 QLPIYIDIEEKSS
-4918 CLRPKIAGEVA
+4918 CLRAKVAGEIA

-4945 YCSAGSYTESNFNSK
+4945 YCSASAFNKTYFNSE

-4971 SIWVANYTSKT
+4971 SIWVANYTSRT
-4982 NEAYG
+4982 NESFHG
-4987 VTDYDIWQYSS
+4987 LKDYDIWQYSS
-4998 TITPPGKGRNTDMD
+4998 SITPPGKNRNTDMD
-5012 YCISSFADMA
+5012 KCYSSFADMA
-5022 NKRGGGTGRGKALVD
+5022 NKKGIGGTGRGKALVD

-5051 EDDTT
+5051 EDNTT
-5056 VQDENNSNVSESDVT
+5056 PDETTFIGPQLPADKVTPENTSGVSESDVT
-5071 TTENTTTTET
+5071 TTEDTTTTET
-5081 TPTTTAT
+5081 TPTITTVPAT
-5088 STTTSGQKPAATL
+5088 TTTSTPGQKPASTL
-5101 ISKLSK
+5101 ISKLSR
-5107 YAKAVTKGIFGNFY
+5107 YAKAVTKGVFGNFY
-5121 DALYGAEDEQ
+5121 DALYGAEQEQ
-5131 QQVVA
+5131 AVV
-5136 NDGTV
+5136 NNNETV
-5141 GVSGGT
+5141 GVSGT

-5152 TAIPYSTY
+5152 NAIPYSTY

-5182 TKTAISIGGADIG
+5182 TKTAISIGGQNIG
-5195 SSGCSLCSTALMLV
+5195 EAGCSLCSTALMLV
-5209 HSGVVQEAGFD
+5209 HSGVVQEADFD
-5220 PGVFADDINSRT
+5220 PGKFADDINTRS
-5232 ECRDIC
+5232 ECSGGC
-5238 GGDSAMRHM
+5238 GYDAPMRHM
-5247 CEYKGLNTMQYV
+5247 CEYKGNTTMQYV
-5259 DSYSWS
+5259 DTYTNSFV
-5265 YDGKSFDDLY
+5265 GKSFDELFD
-5275 NFVLESMQQGYFLIG
+5275 FVLKSMQEGYFLIG

-5303 TAHKVIFIMDPGFRA
+5303 TANRVIYILDPGFRA
-5318 NCWYDGNNKPDC
+5318 NCWYDGKNKPSC

-5336 GYTMSTGPCSKK
+5336 GYTMSNGPSGKV
-5348 ILGVIRYKSSVSN
+5348 IHGVLRYRSSTTN
-5361 SSCYI
+5361 PSCYI

-5373 DSLHENGDAPN
+5373 DSLHETGNAPN
-5384 ASIVSNSTSSVAA
+5384 ATIGGTTIST
-5397 TTSNDTTAFAAANT
+5397 TTTPASTAQDSAAFAAANT

-5421 GRAKNYGKEGPESRP
+5421 GRGNAATSYVGGPETRP

-5444 THAHRAKIKTGRGN
+5444 TYARRMKITSDK
-5458 ETSTGVLKSYDSISR
+5458 TSTGVLKSYDSISR

-5491 VHVSNTGRGSIMGA
+5491 VHVSNTGRGSIMDA
-5505 IDSTYAQYGGD
+5505 IDNTYAQYGGD

-5530 NSNKIDDILT
+5530 NSNKIDDILA

>member
-1 MSVKVQKYLANLG
+1 MSIKVQKYLANLG

-25 SEKFTYVKDFK
+25 SEKFTYVNDFK

-56 FARIKKTITDN
+56 YARIKKTITDN
-67 KVMDAARVG
+67 KIMDAARVG

-90 AKNKEQEVMNKYGG
+90 AKNKENEVLNKYGG
-104 NLMQGMDIDDDDFD
+104 NFMQGMDIDDDDFD

-236 YAKQTEDPNKKK
+236 YAKQTQDQNQKKK
-248 KPGYDDIIGSGGV
+248 AGYDDIIGRGGI
-261 INLKEYGKYIGR
+261 INLKEYGKNVGR
-273 NASNEL
+273 NAMTTL
-279 MQAIPGLNMLL
+279 ADRIPGFNMLF

-298 NLLATMLANPGRE
+298 NLLATILANPGRE
-311 LSKAAVNKALGKGFD
+311 LSKVAVNKALGKSFD

-338 LVPSLIAKANAA
+338 LVPSLIAKANASG
-350 AKKEDAGLAGL
+350 KKEDAGLAGL

-371 SNESVDPNKYVKGAI
+371 SNENVNPNKYVKGAI

-428 MKSAKKAYDSVTT
+428 MKSAKKAYDNITT
-441 SAQRGTESLIKGTIQ
+441 SAQRNTESLIKGTIQ
-456 AGTGRSFESM
+456 AGTNRSFESM
-466 YASKDEYDRAN
+466 YKSKDEYDRAN
-477 SAVQSLALKLQ
+477 TAVQSLALKLQ
-488 AAGDFGSL
+488 AAGDFSSL
-496 RESDLTSAEKTIYT
+496 RESDLTSAEKVIYT
-510 SMKKIFQRSEHYRYE
+510 SMKKIFQRSEYYRYE
-525 RDANGKPTNKM
+525 RDANGKPIKM

-541 GPDVSAMDGQL
+541 GPDVSAIDGQL

-627 YLRSIG
+627 YLRSMG
-633 SSLNTIRAYSS
+633 HSLNYIKKYST
-644 YLRNL
+644 YLQTL
-649 PILNTNNGGS
+649 PFINNGLNP
-659 NPPDAPDFDAILNAN
+659 NPPGSGGGGGNPSGTPPTLNIPTSNDGFVDYGN
-674 NTLVNYKG
+674 NTK
-682 GTDEKYTSRY
+682 DDKYASKY

-697 RKAKDKARES
+697 TEAKRKAGKS
-707 FESNIKRVEEQ
+707 FEDNIKRVEEQ

-755 GEYETEFKLNQQK
+755 GQYETEFKLNQQK

-789 TDKLKKATDKYD
+789 TDKLKKAADKYD

-859 KADDQKKSLWQ
+859 KADDKKKSLWQ
-870 LMKEHTQKFFDDVK
+870 LMKDHTSDFFKNVQKQIGELFSPVK
-884 EKLDTA
+884 KYYDEKIKPHVD
-890 WNKFKD
+890 K
-896 TKLYKKLFGDD
+896 
-907 GVVTKAKKKIF
+907 VKKKIF

-940 RKGMTKNRD
+940 RKGMAKNRD

-955 KNEIEEAKRL
+955 KKEIEEAKRL
-965 AGKITNP
+965 EDKIINP
-972 ESSSSNP
+972 ESSSSSSDSNPSPTP
-979 SPSPAPSLT
+979 SPSPSPQPEQLIENPRQAK
-988 PAQRRALRRAEIE
+988 QRRKIDSQIKTIYQLRQKISTQKQYINEVKGYIQDANDNVTSLKYYGADINDPQKYLEAVREKQAYESELRNAENE
-1001 SKLNSDAASDNSIIS
+1001 LKKL
-1016 NNALETI
+1016 NNALKNAKKKYD
-1023 SNIVGYNSKRNLVEN
+1023 SLV
-1038 SGIYDGPVR
+1038 
-1047 TDIMAQ
+1047 
-1053 EGKARAIAEA
+1053 AEA
-1063 EKKVINLQNALDG
+1063 NAMGMRNIDS
-1076 HKRRLARMQSEGA
+1076 LA
-1089 QQSVITQQQ
+1089 T
-1098 NLIHRTEENL
+1098 
-1108 NKAKKR
+1108 
-1114 LESIKSSVSKVRGM
+1114 M
-1128 AAGGVNRTGRP
+1128 AAGGVNKTGRP

-1171 PAPTSV
+1171 PAPASV
-1177 RNLQARN
+1177 RNIQARN

-1373 GIFSDKNV
+1373 GIFSDKNI

-1501 AQSIFKELTNTIV
+1501 AQSISKELTNTIA

-1529 NAAGNDF
+1529 SMAGNNF
-1536 LGGVFEKA
+1536 LGGIFEKA

-1553 IAGRLGR
+1553 IAGRIGR

-1569 GDEGIGGRL
+1569 GDEGIGGIL
-1578 KAKRIRKGRAD
+1578 KAKRIKRGRAN

-1603 KMAKT
+1603 KMAQT

-1616 YLADGTSGDIESLLN
+1616 KLADATSGDIESLLN

-1650 DVLGQELRNNLDH
+1650 DVLGQELRNNLDR
-1663 KDVKKVIKMLKEGR
+1663 KDARRIIKMLKEGR

-1688 NIDDST
+1688 NIDDNT

-1699 KELKLHRDKMN
+1699 KELKLHRGKLD
-1710 KASKDYKDIE
+1710 KASKDYKDIKDSE
-1720 SSKMTVQQ
+1720 MTVQQ
-1728 YLLSKGINVDL
+1728 YLLSKGINIDIN
-1739 SDKKAVR
+1739 DKKAVR

-1790 AKKMEEMLEN
+1790 AKKMEEILEN

-1839 AIKENAANGGYVI
+1839 AIKENTANGGYVI
-1852 GKNNKIGSINK
+1852 GKNDKIGSINK
-1863 DSVKAGDFISNDL
+1863 DSVKAGDFITNDL

-1901 LNNEINEL
+1901 INNEIDEL

-1935 QTYKQKIM
+1935 QMYKQEIM

-1951 EAVKKIKTM
+1951 EAVKKIKVM
-1960 RRKITISRG
+1960 KRKILISRG
-1969 EAVYTF
+1969 ETPYNF
-1975 EMSYTVN
+1975 EMYYKVDGYN
-1982 DSTVNPNKRQPNS
+1982 VIPGKGQPAS
-1995 YDAAK
+1995 YDSAK

-2006 YLADHRPK
+2006 YLADHKPK

-2041 MPALPAFTGIHSLFV
+2041 MPLPALQKITGVHSLFI

-2079 FNVGLAL
+2079 FNIGLAL
-2086 GDHKI
+2086 GEHKL
-2091 DDNSLIQRLN
+2091 DDNSLIQKLN

-2115 EVASYQSALEALR
+2115 EVVSYQSALEALR
-2128 TANTASEEVQN
+2128 SANTASEEIQN

-2147 KFEFLDAIAKRC
+2147 KFEFLDAITKRC

-2169 SKDEQKQVHD
+2169 TKDEQKQVHD

-2221 IKGTGKILFNDNAE
+2221 IKGTGKILLNDNAE

-2247 NLKRKAE
+2247 NLERKAE
-2254 YAWSKLFIIDPND
+2254 YAWSKMFVLKKDENG
-2267 KNAKPEAGPELQQL
+2267 KEYTEAIPELQQL
-2281 VKELYAGKNDHE
+2281 VRELYGGKNDHSD
-2293 NDVAWKDLTE
+2293 NIGWDGLTDNE
-2303 KEQEAI
+2303 KKAI
-2309 HTIFVERFINGRYQ
+2309 KTIFIERFIDGRYQ

-2328 LSDNIRNGV
+2328 ISDNIKIKAH
-2337 QSKLQGVR
+2337 SKIQGVR
-2345 NKINNG
+2345 DKINNG
-2351 IRTRAAKVADWAN
+2351 IRTAAAKVSDWAN

-2401 YDKKYNEL
+2401 YSKKYNEL

-2441 KKVVG
+2441 KKVVD

-2474 WKEKNQEQD
+2474 WKEREQEQD
-2483 TLIGKF
+2483 TFFGKF

-2499 KDKENFEGKKDSKIG
+2499 KDKENFEGKKDSKLG
-2514 KIIKWLFIGGIFVP
+2514 KIIKWLFVGGMFVP

-2542 REKVKPWLA
+2542 REKIKPWLV
-2551 KAKDKIFGVKNET
+2551 KAKDKIFGVKNEI

-2581 KFFKSKFEKVHNW
+2581 KFFKSKFEKVHDW
-2594 IHNEGEYNTDD
+2594 IHNEGEYNTED

-2617 VGAHIVDL
+2617 IGAHIVDL
-2625 WKVGFTTVYGD
+2625 WKIGFTTVYGET
-2636 FVPKVLYAVGHNLIP
+2636 VPKILYAVGHNLIP
-2651 MVGTIIKNVG
+2651 LIVNTVKNVG

-2669 DIATGRQGILDI
+2669 DIAAGRQGILDI

-2686 EGVDVKTE
+2686 EGVDVKSE
-2694 ASTVEVPNTVGGK
+2694 ASTVEVPSTVGGK
-2707 VQLTSPAYSSKI
+2707 VQLTSPAYSSNV
-2719 NFPSEVTNKDGSK
+2719 NFPSKVTNKNGSK
-2732 ITASS
+2732 ISASR
-2737 NEDGTVNYTNES
+2737 NGNGAINYTNES
-2749 TGKQVTSKADGDYY
+2749 TGKQVTSKSDGDYY
-2763 SIGTN
+2763 YIGTN
-2768 ANGQPLFKDKKT
+2768 QNGIPLYKD
-2780 NKTYTIGSNGDYI
+2780 NKSNKVYTTGSNGDYI
-2793 PLGEYNELM
+2793 PISEYNELVN
-2802 DESLSENEAYQYQ
+2802 ESLSNNIEYQRQ
-2815 QQLENANAL
+2815 KELEDANAFN
-2824 EADYTG
+2824 ADYTG
-2830 RSAGSKVAGVAGRI
+2830 QSDEKKI
-2844 AMRTGNMG
+2844 ANVSTRLLARAGNMVV
-2852 LLNGAKGIR
+2852 LNGADGVK
-2861 AMTGATKILG
+2861 AMTGATRLIG
-2871 APFKVLKKIP
+2871 APSKVIKHFGMP
-2881 FAPTK
+2881 
-2886 IAGSLG
+2886 
-2892 EGITNL
+2892 
-2898 AGKVTK
+2898 GKVVGTLGNGVTK
-2904 PITAM
+2904 AGEKMTTPAAVVQ
-2909 HSVAMNNIGKL
+2909 SKALNAVGKA
-2920 GDKVTGGMFSRIG
+2920 GDKVTKNSFSKMG
-2933 QKVVDKETANA
+2933 QRVADKQALKSARA
-2944 AKIATKRLDSI
+2944 ASKDLEAATKATKAVAR
-2955 FKTEQKIIK
+2955 
-2964 NSDKLAAV
+2964 NNRKLAA
-2972 TAESADG
+2972 ASAKSSDNFIG
-2979 IIPKTIQFLKKS
+2979 KTINFIEKS
-2991 VLKIKDKIL
+2991 VLKIKGKIL
-3000 KVLQDKKVAKF
+3000 EILKDEKVTKVT
-3011 LGKNAAKNADEI
+3011 GKALKDNADEI
-3023 AENTSKGLIKTLEN
+3023 ADKVANGTVKTIKE
-3037 STDEITKKAGTVAAK
+3037 STKEITEKGGSIAAK
-3052 GAAKVLSIVMMV
+3052 GAAKVLSVVMIV

-3071 DNCRNILGIVT
+3071 DNCRNLLGIVA
-3082 PKPSV
+3082 PKPSIV
-3087 TERLTGGIINIIP
+3087 ERITGGLINIIP

-3108 VVTGASFGA
+3108 VVTGASFGT
-3117 AAAVGAILAGLSII
+3117 AAAVGAILAGLSIVS
-3131 ATIVISLDSIRDA
+3131 TIVISIDDIRDK
-3144 LVGLVID
+3144 LVGMIID
-3151 VLDKI
+3151 VLDNI
-3156 PEIDM
+3156 PGIDM
-3161 SKIKEE
+3161 SSIKEE
-3167 RAQAKAAVEAYNTK
+3167 RANAKSAIEAYNAK
-3181 NNTNLSIEEYNNLIG
+3181 NNTNLNIEEYNNIIG

-3201 SKIGDGAKNAWS
+3201 SKIGDSAKNAWS

-3222 KNVILE
+3222 KNTILS
-3228 KTANLESKG
+3228 KTENLESKG
-3237 KSDKVRKKL
+3237 NSDKVRKKL
-3246 SIIFSSIWQH
+3246 STIFSSIWQN
-3256 FGEKDFNYSDQYD
+3256 FGEKDFNPAQYD
-3269 EDGNELKGKAKLNA
+3269 KNGNELQNKERINA

-3289 EVGTQ
+3289 EISTQ
-3294 VVSNLNAI
+3294 VISNLNALLI
-3302 LVAEDESVIKEVAS
+3302 QEDEKVINDVLGNTSK
-3316 NVTNFTGPWDAS
+3316 FTGPWDS
-3328 HHLKDVYNSGK
+3328 THYLKTVYNSGREN
-3339 DDPNSQFD
+3339 PLTQFN

-3355 KRIRAM
+3355 QQIRAM
-3361 AGVCAIINEIFE
+3361 AGICAIINEIFE
-3373 PCGKKAEITKA
+3373 PCGKKAEVTKA
-3384 VLDAMMPAYFTTD
+3384 VLDVALSAYFT
-3397 EMSKV
+3397 SN
-3402 QIEGVDT
+3402 QISNMEIEEIDNSMYT
-3409 SKYSVDMSKYD
+3409 VDMTKYD
-3420 EKAVNDAA
+3420 EKATTDAA
-3428 TSYDGIDKYGVA
+3428 TSYEGIDKYGNKIA

-3446 DKLSPLTGNLDPL
+3446 DKLSSYDPL

-3465 GFGWLKDTN
+3465 GFSWIKDTN
-3474 PLEKVG
+3474 PLEKLG
-3480 IYFGNLINN
+3480 IYLGNIIND
-3489 SIKSLTGGFEGIEE
+3489 SIKGFTGGFEGIEQ
-3503 FFRGLSSK
+3503 FFSNMASK
-3511 NSSVNRGIDELS
+3511 NASVNRRINTLS
-3523 ILPTDKNYWKIELD
+3523 ILPTDKNYWKVELD
-3537 KKNPFMSGLFNF
+3537 NKNPFMSGLFNF
-3549 VESMNRVVKAPFA
+3549 VESINRTIKAPFA
-3562 LAAASLTA
+3562 LTAASLTA
-3570 GMSAVQ
+3570 SMSSL
-3576 QSGSTTNNSTTTII
+3576 QSSNSSNNSTGTTTII
-3590 NNSSSGS
+3590 NNSSSNS
-3597 TSSST
+3597 NSST
-3602 GGTTSTTTTTSDG
+3602 GTVSTSGTTTTTASSTGG

-3626 LWNGFKGLFGKGRDD
+3626 LWNGFKSLFGKGKDEDD
-3641 SGYGADPYHIYQR
+3641 KSGYGSTSDPYHIYQR
-3654 AYSGSYRTAGD
+3654 AYSGSYRTSGD
-3665 SESQTI
+3665 TESQTI

-3683 VLRMYGKKGD
+3683 VLRMYGKNGD
-3693 MRNAVNYALSNKYKE
+3693 MRNAVNYALNNKYKE
-3708 VNGGTYPEYFNSYL
+3708 VNGGTYPEYFKSYL
-3722 NKNGIKTNSNA
+3722 NKNGIRTNSNA
-3733 NNADVVNSLAQ
+3733 NNADVVNNLAH
-3744 GKPVILMG
+3744 GNPVILMG
-3752 RDSQNS
+3752 RDSRNS
-3758 GRTPYGSKYSH
+3758 GKTPYGSKYSH

-3776 DKNGNV
+3776 DRNGNV

-3801 LQNSTVRITTGR
+3801 LKNSTVKITTGR
-3813 GYGRA
+3813 GKYGRG
-3818 NESLANRYV
+3818 NESLANRYI
-3827 SGVSGVTAAS
+3827 SGVSGFTSAYIANL
-3837 IGNIVANTASALSGI
+3837 IANI
-3852 KVVNGTTTAATS
+3852 
-3864 TNNTTNVATASTN
+3864 
-3877 GVAGSITPDTDVKTK
+3877 
-3892 CGYTADQLK
+3892 
-3901 AAISSI
+3901 ISS
-3907 HPGCSAEQ
+3907 
-3915 FPEAAIAVENS
+3915 
-3926 LGVNALFTCAVAI
+3926 
-3939 IEHGWDGNVGV
+3939 
-3950 NTTGANWGNWNVFN
+3950 
-3964 IEGSPN
+3964 
-3970 SSNGRWKDY
+3970 
-3979 DSLTDSFEGFGK
+3979 
-3991 LIMGSGY
+3991 
-3998 YGNGLTTPAKI
+3998 
-4009 GPRYCDSNWASGV
+4009 
-4022 CGVAD
+4022 
-4027 TIVKHIGGS
+4027 
-4036 GRGKGIFS
+4036 
-4044 TLTKKFL
+4044 L
-4051 SNVKNTIAYTAT
+4051 SNVKVVNNTAT
-4063 NNVLKLLNGSN
+4063 TATQTTPTTSNTTTTFANAKYELTEEQLKKLAYVCEREQGDGEMAVKFEASLMCNLFEYKNSIQNNKWKDVCDYVLHSGWFASRSTGS
-4074 ISSNVA
+4074 SSNNQQIIEWVRDVIC
-4080 TNTGNTSM
+4080 NGNRVCPQCIVEHDWINDLTKLYGPGNLSDKSSF
-4088 VSGNASAALGKSLTM
+4088 VSNE
-4103 SDGKGNT
+4103 
-4110 HTIKIT
+4110 T
-4116 EDEVELYSMLT
+4116 EFD
-4127 SECGLSPA
+4127 
-4135 AACGAIGNWE
+4135 N
-4145 QECGINRIKEI
+4145 K
-4156 ATRGVIAYGGGIM
+4156 YGGHWIFWGY
-4169 QWTPGSKHTSWAES
+4169 PGGDTTRDPFGYTEASLKWAGGQVPPPQT
-4183 NGFGSNPWSWEANL
+4183 NGTATTG
-4197 AHAKEEIMTSGNW
+4197 T
-4210 NNPKNASPSFESEGL
+4210 
-4225 TPVSSFNEFKVL
+4225 
-4237 TDPESAAANF
+4237 
-4247 ERVYEVSGDWNGKNS
+4247 GK
-4262 EGVHYSEN
+4262 
-4270 MIHDNLRRLNAKI
+4270 
-4283 LYELIVNGKSGTNDD
+4283 
-4298 SSGSGRGTDDDKL
+4298 
-4311 SVTGRARKQ
+4311 
-4320 SGYGRYGRA
+4320 GRYGRA
-4329 SDPINFANSG
+4329 VDVANFANSG
-4339 EIERQEKLA
+4339 EIERQENFDKLGINDPFKA
-4348 AAGQENLWTAGVPV
+4348 PEKQQTPQEKFKEL
-4362 DTTKTEDTAK
+4362 TKTTTGSED
-4372 ITNGVTSIDKLD
+4372 IDKLIANN
-4384 SSKKNTTADTTTN
+4384 KTTTPTTITN
-4397 NTTNASGLI
+4397 NNTNASGLI
-4406 PTMQKYTG
+4406 PTVQKYTG
-4414 GLLQGIFGHF
+4414 GLLQGIFGNF
-4424 YDALYGAESDGSTIT
+4424 YDALYGADSSGSVTTTVSSGNISIT
-4439 TAASNNGTTATAAY
+4439 GY
-4453 NGNDVIYAAAMVFE
+4453 NGNDVVYAAAMVFE

-4472 DQSLKYDSSGSTTHT
+4472 DPSLKYDLTGGTIHT
-4487 LTCRDGTIIEHVRP
+4487 LTCRDGTVIEHVRP
-4501 DCSGMMTAVLQYMGY
+4501 DCSGMMSAVIQYMGY

-4527 KTYHGEGL
+4527 TTYRGEGL
-4535 NVGGLADL
+4535 SSSSISPD
-4543 KNIYN
+4543 NIYDKDGN
-4548 ENGDPTTDWEV
+4548 KTSDWE
-4559 IDASGAVGDNA
+4559 ILSPSEATGNNA
-4570 KPGDIRLQLGRHT
+4570 KPGDIRVTGGHT

-4591 GNYPRGFNGGSG
+4591 GDYPRGFNAGSG

-4617 CLAKYYFEH
+4617 CLSKYYFEH

-4639 RGQNGAGTITDGEAN
+4639 RGQNGAGTITDGSTI

-4663 ATGRGR
+4663 ATGK
-4669 GKADFSRLNRLH
+4669 GKEKVDFNRLNRMH
-4681 RPKNYVMTDI
+4681 KSKNYVMTDI
-4691 GRMYN
+4691 GLVYNNQLRGLN
-4696 KFGKGKFGRAEEDN
+4696 KFGKGKFGRAEDN
-4710 TTVDETIFIGPQ
+4710 TTPDETTFIGPQ
-4722 LPADKI
+4722 LPADKV
-4728 TPENTP
+4728 TPENTS

-4742 AMTTNNDKLSATTNT
+4742 AMTVTNNDKLSATT
-4757 SSTNG
+4757 
-4762 KEPKAKSLIS
+4762 
-4772 LLKKYIGL
+4772 
-4780 STNSVTGEDT
+4780 V
-4790 TGNTVSAANA
+4790 
-4800 MGAMSGG
+4800 
-4807 GTKENPA
+4807 
-4814 KGIDISYCDS
+4814 
-4824 ENIDWDTLAKNISFV
+4824 
-4839 IIRIGSSYSS
+4839 
-4849 KTDAKTMTDNLFEKH
+4849 
-4864 YKNATEHGL
+4864 
-4873 AVGGYFYS
+4873 
-4881 YAKDAE
+4881 
-4887 AASLEADKCLE
+4887 
-4898 IIKGKTF
+4898 
-4905 QLPIYIDIEEHNS
+4905 
-4918 CLRPKIAGEVA
+4918 
-4929 QAFMD
+4929 
-4934 KMIAAGYATGI
+4934 
-4945 YCSAGSYTESNFNSK
+4945 
-4960 PGSGVLDNSKY
+4960 
-4971 SIWVANYTSKT
+4971 
-4982 NEAYG
+4982 
-4987 VTDYDIWQYSS
+4987 
-4998 TITPPGKGRNTDMD
+4998 
-5012 YCISSFADMA
+5012 
-5022 NKRGGGTGRGKALVD
+5022 
-5037 KIMKSGKG
+5037 
-5045 KWGRAE
+5045 
-5051 EDDTT
+5051 
-5056 VQDENNSNVSESDVT
+5056 
-5071 TTENTTTTET
+5071 
-5081 TPTTTAT
+5081 T
-5088 STTTSGQKPAATL
+5088 STPDQKPATTL

-5107 YAKAVTKGIFGNFY
+5107 YAKTVTKGVFGNFY
-5121 DALYGAEDEQ
+5121 DALYGAEQEQ
-5131 QQVVA
+5131 AVA
-5136 NDGTV
+5136 NNNETV
-5141 GVSGGT
+5141 SVSGT

-5152 TAIPYSTY
+5152 NAIPYSTY
-5160 AIWKQGWASRD
+5160 AIWKQGWVSRD

-5182 TKTAISIGGADIG
+5182 TKTAISIGGQNIG
-5195 SSGCSLCSTALMLV
+5195 EAGCSLCSTALMLV
-5209 HSGVVQEAGFD
+5209 HSGVVQESDFD
-5220 PGVFADDINSRT
+5220 PGKFADDINTRS
-5232 ECRDIC
+5232 ECTGGC
-5238 GGDSAMRHM
+5238 GYDAPMRHM
-5247 CEYKGLNTMQYV
+5247 CEYKGNNTMQYV
-5259 DSYSWS
+5259 DTYTNSFV
-5265 YDGKSFDDLY
+5265 GKSFDELFD
-5275 NFVLESMQQGYFLIG
+5275 FVLKSMQEGYFLIG

-5303 TAHKVIFIMDPGFRA
+5303 TANRVIYILDPGFRA
-5318 NCWYDGNNKPDC
+5318 NCWYDGKNKPSC

-5336 GYTMSTGPCSKK
+5336 GYTMSNGPSGKA
-5348 ILGVIRYKSSVSN
+5348 IHGVIRYRSSTTN
-5361 SSCYI
+5361 PSCYI

-5373 DSLHENGDAPN
+5373 DSLHETGNAPN
-5384 ASIVSNSTSSVAA
+5384 ATIGGTTVSTTPASTAEDSAS
-5397 TTSNDTTAFAAANT
+5397 FAAANT
-5411 SEDGTGRGKY
+5411 SEDGTGRGRY
-5421 GRAKNYGKEGPESRP
+5421 GRGNVSTSYVGGPETRP

-5444 THAHRAKIKTGRGN
+5444 TYARRMKITSDK
-5458 ETSTGVLKSYDSISR
+5458 TSTGVLKSYDSISR

-5491 VHVSNTGRGSIMGA
+5491 VHVSNTGRGSIMGT

-5530 NSNKIDDILT
+5530 NSNKIDDILA

-5562 KIPNGSKNGLSA
+5562 KIPNSSKNGLSA
-5574 LRTALNDNNSGEDII
+5574 LRTALNNNNSGEDII

>member
-1 MSVKVQKYLANLG
+1 MSIKVQKYLANLG

-56 FARIKKTITDN
+56 YARIKKTITDN

-90 AKNKEQEVMNKYGG
+90 AKNKELEVMNKYGG

-236 YAKQTEDPNKKK
+236 YAKQIEDPNKKK
-248 KPGYDDIIGSGGV
+248 KIGYDDIIGRGGV
-261 INLKEYGKYIGR
+261 INLREYGKYIGR

-279 MQAIPGLNMLL
+279 MQAIPGLNMLF

-393 KAIVDVIPYYLRKMT
+393 KAIIDVIPYYLRKMT
-408 SAMTGGEEMTFD
+408 SAMTGGEEMIFD

-428 MKSAKKAYDSVTT
+428 MKSAKKAYDSITT

-456 AGTGRSFESM
+456 AGTNRSFDSM
-466 YASKDEYDRAN
+466 YATKEEYDRAN
-477 SAVQSLALKLQ
+477 TAVQSLALKLQ

-496 RESDLTSAEKTIYT
+496 RESDLTTAEKAIYT
-510 SMKKIFQRSEHYRYE
+510 SMKKIFQHSERLRYVK
-525 RDANGKPTNKM
+525 DDNGRLKM

-541 GPDVSAMDGQL
+541 GPDISAVDGQL

-627 YLRSIG
+627 YLRSMG

-649 PILNTNNGGS
+649 SIFNVNNSGP
-659 NPPDAPDFDAILNAN
+659 NPPSPINFNDILYENGAIVKYNG
-674 NTLVNYKG
+674 T
-682 GTDEKYTSRY
+682 TDEKYTSRY

-697 RKAKDKARES
+697 RKAKEKAKES

-718 ARKKGRS
+718 ARRKGKS

-741 IGMSRLVSDYYGEG
+741 IGISRLVSDYYGEG
-755 GEYETEFKLNQQK
+755 AQYESEFKLNQQR

-774 KEKWKKMEELVGKET
+774 KEKWKKMEELIGKEN
-789 TDKLKKATDKYD
+789 TDKLKRATDKYD

-870 LMKEHTQKFFDDVK
+870 LMKEHTQKFFKKVQEQIGELLSPVK
-884 EKLDTA
+884 DYYNEKIKPHVDKIK
-890 WNKFKD
+890 N
-896 TKLYKKLFGDD
+896 
-907 GVVTKAKKKIF
+907 KIF
-918 GDVDSEGNILEEGVL
+918 GDVDSEGNILEEGLL

-940 RKGMTKNRD
+940 RKGMAKNAD

-955 KNEIEEAKRL
+955 KKEIDEAKRL

-979 SPSPAPSLT
+979 SPSPTPSLT
-988 PAQRRALRRAEIE
+988 SAQKRALRRAEIA
-1001 SKLNSDAASDNSIIS
+1001 SKASTDVYDYNQHISANAMDRLNYIRTHSNEGQNIS
-1016 NNALETI
+1016 
-1023 SNIVGYNSKRNLVEN
+1023 
-1038 SGIYDGPVR
+1038 VR
-1047 TDIMAQ
+1047 TSEEANVRKQ
-1053 EGKARAIAEA
+1053 AAIIKAEA
-1063 EKKVINLQNALDG
+1063 EVI
-1076 HKRRLARMQSEGA
+1076 RLRNQLAGQAPLFASNPGLE
-1089 QQSVITQQQ
+1089 
-1098 NLIHRTEENL
+1098 NDLRTKLE
-1108 NKAKKR
+1108 KAERK
-1114 LESIKSSVSKVRGM
+1114 LASIKASTINVRGM

-1177 RNLQARN
+1177 RNLQSRN

-1196 EANDGLTPE
+1196 EANDGLTAE

-1216 SKKRIEQVDINK
+1216 AKERIQQVDINK

-1247 MASRGALGGVAGLL
+1247 MASRGVLGGVAGLL

-1430 LLGEED
+1430 LLGEEG

-1472 FGKKGDDDKR
+1472 FGKKNGDGEDAKR
-1482 EGGLFGAIRDNVI
+1482 EGGLFGAIRDNII

-1529 NAAGNDF
+1529 NAAGNNF

-1560 AATKPFRLL
+1560 VATKPFRLL

-1578 KAKRIRKGRAD
+1578 KANRIRRGRAD

-1616 YLADGTSGDIESLLN
+1616 KLADYTSGDIESLLN

-1637 NGGKIDEFVNSSY
+1637 NSGEIDNFVNSSY
-1650 DVLGQELRNNLDH
+1650 DVLGQELRNNLDR
-1663 KDVKKVIKMLKEGR
+1663 KDAKRIIKMLKEGR

-1688 NIDDST
+1688 NIDNAT

-1699 KELKLHRDKMN
+1699 KELRLHRDKMN

-1720 SSKMTVQQ
+1720 RSKMTVQQ

-1739 SDKKAVR
+1739 RDKKAVR

-1790 AKKMEEMLEN
+1790 AKRMEEILEN

-1829 KSVKDSRAQK
+1829 KSVKDSRSQK

-1852 GKNNKIGSINK
+1852 GKNDKIGSINK
-1863 DSVKAGDFISNDL
+1863 DSIKAGDFISNDL
-1876 WNDYVP
+1876 WNDYIP

-1893 ADTRMANV
+1893 PDTRMANV

-1951 EAVKKIKTM
+1951 EAVKKIKVM
-1960 RRKITISRG
+1960 KRKILIYRG
-1969 EAVYTF
+1969 ETPYNF
-1975 EMSYTVN
+1975 EMYYKVDGYN
-1982 DSTVNPNKRQPNS
+1982 VIPGKGQPVS

-2023 GDMISKSLKLGVY
+2023 GDMIAKSLKLGVY
-2036 MNPIN
+2036 MNPIV
-2041 MPALPAFTGIHSLFV
+2041 MPDLPKFTGIHSLFV
-2056 KDAIKTHGKSI
+2056 KDAIRTHGKSI

-2086 GDHKI
+2086 SDHKI

-2128 TANTASEEVQN
+2128 SANTASEEVQN

-2147 KFEFLDAIAKRC
+2147 KFEFLDAITKRC

-2169 SKDEQKQVHD
+2169 TKDEQKQVHD

-2203 KQIGKRI
+2203 KQIGKRL

-2221 IKGTGKILFNDNAE
+2221 IKGTGNILFNDNAE

-2254 YAWSKLFIIDPND
+2254 YAWSRLFIIDSNNKD
-2267 KNAKPEAGPELQQL
+2267 AKPEAGPELQKL
-2281 VKELYAGKNDHE
+2281 VKELYAGKNGHE
-2293 NDVAWKDLTE
+2293 NNVLWKDLTE

-2309 HTIFVERFINGRYQ
+2309 HAVFVERFIDGRYQ

-2328 LSDNIRNGV
+2328 ISDNIRNGV

-2345 NKINNG
+2345 DKINNG
-2351 IRTRAAKVADWAN
+2351 IRTAAAKVSDWAN

-2396 LALEL
+2396 LSLEL
-2401 YDKKYNEL
+2401 YGKKYNEL

-2460 IRNATAGK
+2460 IRNAVAGK

-2483 TLIGKF
+2483 TFIGRF

-2514 KIIKWLFIGGIFVP
+2514 KIIKWLFVGGVFVP
-2528 LVVGFLKEDVLPAI
+2528 LIVGFIKEDILPAI

-2551 KAKDKIFGVKNET
+2551 KAKDKIFGVKNKT

-2594 IHNEGEYNTDD
+2594 IHNEGEYAAPDR
-2605 KGLKGF
+2605 GLSGF
-2611 WNGLAK
+2611 WNSLAK
-2617 VGAHIVDL
+2617 VGAHIVEL
-2625 WKVGFTTVYGD
+2625 WKTGFVTVYGD
-2636 FVPKVLYAVGHNLIP
+2636 FVPKVLYGIGKNLIP
-2651 MVGTIIKNVG
+2651 MVWTVVKNVG
-2661 LGLIDSIK
+2661 QGLVDYAK
-2669 DIATGRQGILDI
+2669 DVFKGRQGALEIQIPDTSPGEQVNVQAT
-2681 SIPSA
+2681 SI
-2686 EGVDVKTE
+2686 D
-2694 ASTVEVPNTVGGK
+2694 VPNTVGGN
-2707 VQLTSPAYSSKI
+2707 VQLTSPGYSANI
-2719 NFPSEVTNKDGSK
+2719 NFPSEAISKNGNKISGNK
-2732 ITASS
+2732 
-2737 NEDGTVNYTNES
+2737 NEDGTSTYTNES
-2749 TGKQVTSKADGDYY
+2749 TGKQVTSKISGDYY
-2763 SIGTN
+2763 YIGTN
-2768 ANGQPLFKDKKT
+2768 ASGQQIFKDSKT
-2780 NKTYTIGSNGDYI
+2780 NKAYTLDSNGGYI
-2793 PLGEYNELM
+2793 PLSEYNELA
-2802 DESLSENEAYQYQ
+2802 DESLSENAAYQ
-2815 QQLENANAL
+2815 QQVALENANAL
-2824 EADYTG
+2824 DADYVG
-2830 RSAGSKVAGVAGRI
+2830 RSSESKMAGLVGRL
-2844 AMRTGNMG
+2844 AARAGNMG
-2852 LLNGAKGIR
+2852 VLNGAKGIK

-2871 APFKVLKKIP
+2871 LPFKALKKIP
-2881 FAPTK
+2881 FTPTK
-2886 IAGSLG
+2886 IVGRLG
-2892 EGITNL
+2892 EGVTNI
-2898 AGKVTK
+2898 AEKATK
-2904 PITAM
+2904 PIAAI
-2909 HSVAMNNIGKL
+2909 HGVAMNAVGKV
-2920 GDKVTGGMFSRIG
+2920 GDKITNGAFSKIG
-2933 QKVVDKETANA
+2933 QVLIDRETAAA
-2944 AKIATKRLDSI
+2944 AKIA
-2955 FKTEQKIIK
+2955 EK
-2964 NSDKLAAV
+2964 NALKAAKAEADAAKAAAKKAWKADKLAEKIASGD
-2972 TAESADG
+2972 ANFFEKAIDF
-2979 IIPKTIQFLKKS
+2979 IKKS
-2991 VLKIKDKIL
+2991 VGKMKEKIA
-3000 KVLQDKKVAKF
+3000 KVLKNEKIAKLF
-3011 LGKNAAKNADEI
+3011 GKGINENADEI
-3023 AENTSKGLIKTLEN
+3023 AEKVAKGTGDVIGDSVDDIAKQG
-3037 STDEITKKAGTVAAK
+3037 STAAAK
-3052 GAAKVLSIVMMV
+3052 GAASVLSIVMMV
-3064 ADFLIGM
+3064 ADFLLGV
-3071 DNCRNILGIVT
+3071 DNCRNLLGIVT
-3082 PKPSV
+3082 PKPSFV
-3087 TERLTGGIINIIP
+3087 ERLTGGIINIIP

-3108 VVTGASFGA
+3108 AVTGASFGG
-3117 AAAVGAILAGLSII
+3117 AAAVGAVLAALSII
-3131 ATIVISLDSIRDA
+3131 ATLIISIDSIRDA
-3144 LVGLVID
+3144 LVGMIIN
-3151 VLDKI
+3151 VLDLI
-3156 PEIDM
+3156 PGIDM

-3181 NNTNLSIEEYNNLIG
+3181 NNTNLSIEDYNNLIG
-3196 NKTVT
+3196 NKTIT
-3201 SKIGDGAKNAWS
+3201 TKIGDGAKDVWS

-3222 KNVILE
+3222 KSVILE

-3246 SIIFSSIWQH
+3246 STIFSSIWQY

-3269 EDGNELKGKAKLNA
+3269 EDGNELKGKEKLNA

-3294 VVSNLNAI
+3294 VISNLNAI

-3347 VDEEHSNW
+3347 VDEEHSDW
-3355 KRIRAM
+3355 KLIRAM

-3384 VLDAMMPAYFTTD
+3384 VLDAMMPAYFTTN
-3397 EMSKV
+3397 EMSKI

-3420 EKAVNDAA
+3420 EKSVLDAA

-3446 DKLSPLTGNLDPL
+3446 DKLSPLTGSLDPL
-3459 MKGLEK
+3459 MKGLER
-3465 GFGWLKDTN
+3465 GFGWLKNTN
-3474 PLEKVG
+3474 PLERVG

-3503 FFRGLSSK
+3503 FFKSLASK
-3511 NSSVNRGIDELS
+3511 NSSINRGIDELS
-3523 ILPTDKNYWKIELD
+3523 ILPTSKNYWKIELD

-3549 VESMNRVVKAPFA
+3549 VESMNRVVKAPFSLA
-3562 LAAASLTA
+3562 TASLAA
-3570 GMSAVQ
+3570 GMNAVQ
-3576 QSGSTTNNSTTTII
+3576 SKSNTSSTATMINNTGSSSNGTTTF
-3590 NNSSSGS
+3590 SSSGTNNATAS
-3597 TSSST
+3597 N
-3602 GGTTSTTTTTSDG
+3602 GGVLSG

-3626 LWNGFKGLFGKGRDD
+3626 IMSGVKGFFGLGRDKDNSND
-3641 SGYGADPYHIYQR
+3641 SGYGSDPYHIYQR

-3683 VLRMYGKKGD
+3683 VLRMYGKNGD
-3693 MRNAVNYALSNKYKE
+3693 MRNAVNYALNNKYKE

-3733 NNADVVNSLAQ
+3733 NNADVINSLAQ

-3782 IVEDSEDKRGSTR
+3782 IVEDSEDRRGSTR

-3813 GYGRA
+3813 GKN
-3818 NESLANRYV
+3818 NESLANKYISSV
-3827 SGVSGVTAAS
+3827 SAVTNSTISSMIYNAAKSLGVNFSS
-3837 IGNIVANTASALSGI
+3837 SS
-3852 KVVNGTTTAATS
+3852 
-3864 TNNTTNVATASTN
+3864 NNTTNNNDST
-3877 GVAGSITPDTDVKTK
+3877 GVNVRGDA
-3892 CGYTADQLK
+3892 K
-3901 AAISSI
+3901 AAI
-3907 HPGCSAEQ
+3907 
-3915 FPEAAIAVENS
+3915 
-3926 LGVNALFTCAVAI
+3926 
-3939 IEHGWDGNVGV
+3939 
-3950 NTTGANWGNWNVFN
+3950 
-3964 IEGSPN
+3964 
-3970 SSNGRWKDY
+3970 
-3979 DSLTDSFEGFGK
+3979 GK
-3991 LIMGSGY
+3991 S
-3998 YGNGLTTPAKI
+3998 
-4009 GPRYCDSNWASGV
+4009 
-4022 CGVAD
+4022 
-4027 TIVKHIGGS
+4027 
-4036 GRGKGIFS
+4036 
-4044 TLTKKFL
+4044 
-4051 SNVKNTIAYTAT
+4051 YTAT
-4063 NNVLKLLNGSN
+4063 LEGESV
-4074 ISSNVA
+4074 
-4080 TNTGNTSM
+4080 T
-4088 VSGNASAALGKSLTM
+4088 LTM
-4103 SDGKGNT
+4103 
-4110 HTIKIT
+4110 
-4116 EDEVELYSMLT
+4116 DEGGAEIYSFLVN
-4127 SECGLSPA
+4127 ECGCSTA
-4135 AACGAIGNWE
+4135 AACGAIGNWV
-4145 QECGINRIKEI
+4145 QECGGGTIENIKPVALKGYIAEGGGLMQWTLPWNDHPAWARAHGFSDWEWTGQLAHVKEELTDGSNWSKNRIKKAASQI
-4156 ATRGVIAYGGGIM
+4156 RSM
-4169 QWTPGSKHTSWAES
+4169 
-4183 NGFGSNPWSWEANL
+4183 GFNVANTVDEYKKLTKPDEA
-4197 AHAKEEIMTSGNW
+4197 A
-4210 NNPKNASPSFESEGL
+4210 
-4225 TPVSSFNEFKVL
+4225 V
-4237 TDPESAAANF
+4237 NF
-4247 ERVYEVSGDWNGKNS
+4247 ERGLEGSADFWGSVAASEAYKNIKYK
-4262 EGVHYSEN
+4262 HLYCFK
-4270 MIHDNLRRLNAKI
+4270 RRLFA
-4283 LYELIVNGKSGTNDD
+4283 LAVYGLVTGQS
-4298 SSGSGRGTDDDKL
+4298 SSGSGRGVNEDKL
-4311 SVTGRARKQ
+4311 SITGRAK
-4320 SGYGRYGRA
+4320 
-4329 SDPINFANSG
+4329 DPINFANSG

-4348 AAGQENLWTAGVPV
+4348 EIGQDNLWTAGVPV
-4362 DTTKTEDTAK
+4362 DNTTQNTNTNDK
-4372 ITNGVTSIDKLD
+4372 IIDSNKFISIDKLKSISETTKED
-4384 SSKKNTTADTTTN
+4384 TTATDSTTSTSTDN
-4397 NTTNASGLI
+4397 NKGVATGLI
-4406 PTMQKYTG
+4406 
-4414 GLLQGIFGHF
+4414 GLLGEYTRRATKDIFGNF
-4424 YDALYGAESDGSTIT
+4424 YDALYGTETNNNTTPSDT
-4439 TAASNNGTTATAAY
+4439 TAAY
-4453 NGNDVIYAAAMVFE
+4453 NGNDIIYAAAMVFE

-4472 DQSLKYDSSGSTTHT
+4472 DPDLTYDCNCVKYND
-4487 LTCRDGTIIEHVRP
+4487 LVCRDGTVLEHERP
-4501 DCSGMMTAVLQYMGY
+4501 DCSGMMSAVIHYMGY
-4516 YTYRSGGKEYS
+4516 YTSRWNAEKNYS
-4527 KTYHGEGL
+4527 DTYHGEGFGTQ
-4535 NVGGLADL
+4535 NWNNASS
-4543 KNIYN
+4543 NTCIYDKDGN
-4548 ENGDPTTDWEV
+4548 LSSDWEV
-4559 IDASGAVGDNA
+4559 LKFDPNDVQ
-4570 KPGDIRLQLGRHT
+4570 PGDIRFHSGHGHT
-4583 DMFVFYGS
+4583 DMYVFTNSKGT
-4591 GNYPRGFNGGSG
+4591 RFGFNAGSG
-4603 DTGGSIGN
+4603 DAGGSIGN

-4617 CLAKYYFEH
+4617 CLAKYYLDN
-4626 NNQLPDPSTVSGG
+4626 NNQLPNPDSCHGNRGEPGAWTIQDNECKLVLRYKGSGNGRFG
-4639 RGQNGAGTITDGEAN
+4639 RGSARNGKTDLAKLNRIPISKRKITDSNTIPNIVTRDVNRDLITGAY
-4654 KVLRFKGRS
+4654 RTGY
-4663 ATGRGR
+4663 GRG
-4669 GKADFSRLNRLH
+4669 
-4681 RPKNYVMTDI
+4681 T
-4691 GRMYN
+4691 
-4696 KFGKGKFGRAEEDN
+4696 
-4710 TTVDETIFIGPQ
+4710 GP
-4722 LPADKI
+4722 L
-4728 TPENTP
+4728 
-4734 GVSESDVA
+4734 
-4742 AMTTNNDKLSATTNT
+4742 
-4757 SSTNG
+4757 
-4762 KEPKAKSLIS
+4762 KSL
-4772 LLKKYIGL
+4772 
-4780 STNSVTGEDT
+4780 
-4790 TGNTVSAANA
+4790 
-4800 MGAMSGG
+4800 
-4807 GTKENPA
+4807 
-4814 KGIDISYCDS
+4814 
-4824 ENIDWDTLAKNISFV
+4824 
-4839 IIRIGSSYSS
+4839 
-4849 KTDAKTMTDNLFEKH
+4849 
-4864 YKNATEHGL
+4864 
-4873 AVGGYFYS
+4873 
-4881 YAKDAE
+4881 
-4887 AASLEADKCLE
+4887 
-4898 IIKGKTF
+4898 
-4905 QLPIYIDIEEHNS
+4905 
-4918 CLRPKIAGEVA
+4918 
-4929 QAFMD
+4929 
-4934 KMIAAGYATGI
+4934 
-4945 YCSAGSYTESNFNSK
+4945 
-4960 PGSGVLDNSKY
+4960 
-4971 SIWVANYTSKT
+4971 
-4982 NEAYG
+4982 
-4987 VTDYDIWQYSS
+4987 
-4998 TITPPGKGRNTDMD
+4998 
-5012 YCISSFADMA
+5012 
-5022 NKRGGGTGRGKALVD
+5022 
-5037 KIMKSGKG
+5037 
-5045 KWGRAE
+5045 
-5051 EDDTT
+5051 
-5056 VQDENNSNVSESDVT
+5056 
-5071 TTENTTTTET
+5071 
-5081 TPTTTAT
+5081 
-5088 STTTSGQKPAATL
+5088 
-5101 ISKLSK
+5101 
-5107 YAKAVTKGIFGNFY
+5107 
-5121 DALYGAEDEQ
+5121 
-5131 QQVVA
+5131 
-5136 NDGTV
+5136 
-5141 GVSGGT
+5141 
-5147 SGTLQ
+5147 
-5152 TAIPYSTY
+5152 
-5160 AIWKQGWASRD
+5160 
-5171 GEPHWINKGWN
+5171 
-5182 TKTAISIGGADIG
+5182 
-5195 SSGCSLCSTALMLV
+5195 
-5209 HSGVVQEAGFD
+5209 
-5220 PGVFADDINSRT
+5220 DDIRSSRVV
-5232 ECRDIC
+5232 R
-5238 GGDSAMRHM
+5238 SSN
-5247 CEYKGLNTMQYV
+5247 NT
-5259 DSYSWS
+5259 
-5265 YDGKSFDDLY
+5265 
-5275 NFVLESMQQGYFLIG
+5275 N
-5290 HVTNHFC
+5290 
-5297 CIDYID
+5297 
-5303 TAHKVIFIMDPGFRA
+5303 AH
-5318 NCWYDGNNKPDC
+5318 NN
-5330 LDSTDI
+5330 T
-5336 GYTMSTGPCSKK
+5336 
-5348 ILGVIRYKSSVSN
+5348 
-5361 SSCYI
+5361 
-5366 LNGRRSF
+5366 
-5373 DSLHENGDAPN
+5373 
-5384 ASIVSNSTSSVAA
+5384 IVSPH
-5397 TTSNDTTAFAAANT
+5397 
-5411 SEDGTGRGKY
+5411 TGK
-5421 GRAKNYGKEGPESRP
+5421 
-5436 GIVGDYDG
+5436 
-5444 THAHRAKIKTGRGN
+5444 
-5458 ETSTGVLKSYDSISR
+5458 
-5473 NHTNSGRGNVYN
+5473 
-5485 NSNSPS
+5485 
-5491 VHVSNTGRGSIMGA
+5491 GSIMGA
-5505 IDSTYAQYGGD
+5505 DNNTYTQYGGD
-5516 NLASI
+5516 NLANI
-5521 LRLAAIIAD
+5521 IRLAAIIAD
-5530 NSNKIDDILT
+5530 NSNKIDDILA

-5548 TENTTTAIGNSNNK
+5548 TENTTTAIDNSNNK

-5574 LRTALNDNNSGEDII
+5574 LRTALNNNNSGEDII

>member
-1 MSVKVQKYLANLG
+1 
-14 KSVAYTTADVL
+14 
-25 SEKFTYVKDFK
+25 
-36 NENQEVFKEAY
+36 
-47 HSIKDYRTT
+47 
-56 FARIKKTITDN
+56 
-67 KVMDAARVG
+67 
-76 FDSIVYSV
+76 
-84 TTGDFY
+84 
-90 AKNKEQEVMNKYGG
+90 
-104 NLMQGMDIDDDDFD
+104 
-118 FGNEDVTDGDKVI
+118 
-131 ATAVKKNSK
+131 
-140 LQTAIT
+140 
-146 TEAIVKTGK
+146 
-155 AQMDVSK
+155 
-162 ENTMLLYTQ
+162 
-171 NERLINKLDG
+171 
-181 GLQNITGFLKQNAE
+181 
-195 QTAKVQNQ
+195 
-203 MNENLNK
+203 
-210 FMANVDNNVAKLTK
+210 
-224 QMDELLEMQRNL
+224 
-236 YAKQTEDPNKKK
+236 
-248 KPGYDDIIGSGGV
+248 
-261 INLKEYGKYIGR
+261 
-273 NASNEL
+273 
-279 MQAIPGLNMLL
+279 
-290 GDGGIEGA
+290 
-298 NLLATMLANPGRE
+298 
-311 LSKAAVNKALGKGFD
+311 
-326 QAAKALNKTLEN
+326 
-338 LVPSLIAKANAA
+338 
-350 AKKEDAGLAGL
+350 
-361 LGKIL
+361 
-366 GIKTG
+366 
-371 SNESVDPNKYVKGAI
+371 
-386 PFDGITK
+386 
-393 KAIVDVIPYYLRKMT
+393 
-408 SAMTGGEEMTFD
+408 MTFD

-428 MKSAKKAYDSVTT
+428 MRNVKKAYDNATT
-441 SAQRGTESLIKGTIQ
+441 SAQTQTASLIKGTLQ

-466 YASKDEYDRAN
+466 YASKKEYDYAN

-496 RESDLTSAEKTIYT
+496 KESDLTSAEKTIYT
-510 SMKKIFQRSEHYRYE
+510 SMKKIFQRSERLRYE
-525 RDANGKPTNKM
+525 RDASGKPIKM
-536 RKGFS
+536 RKDFD
-541 GPDVSAMDGQL
+541 GPDVSAMDTRL
-552 LEILRSQNSAI
+552 LEIIRSQNSSI

-577 MEGIT
+577 MEDIT
-582 GDAKSYHGK
+582 RDAKYYHGK
-591 SYVDAKGDMN
+591 SYVDASGDMN

-607 MPTAQVLLRA
+607 MPTAQILLRA
-617 KDEYGVTLYQ
+617 KDEYGVTLFQ
-627 YLRSIG
+627 YLRSMG
-633 SSLNTIRAYSS
+633 NNLNNIKAYSA
-644 YLRNL
+644 YLQTL
-649 PILNTNNGGS
+649 PFINNGL
-659 NPPDAPDFDAILNAN
+659 NPGNG
-674 NTLVNYKG
+674 TG
-682 GTDEKYTSRY
+682 GPSGIPTIDVAALKAADDLYSKT
-692 YEQLE
+692 
-697 RKAKDKARES
+697 KAKDGEKYALDYYAALERDAKIKENDK
-707 FESNIKRVEEQ
+707 FEENVKKMKEN
-718 ARKKGRS
+718 AAKKGKS
-725 VSFITDSYN
+725 LEFVTNSYD
-734 YQSEGDQ
+734 YYSEGDQ
-741 IGMSRLVSDYYGEG
+741 IGMSRLVSDYFGNG
-755 GEYETEFKLNQQK
+755 DAKGQYETEYELEAK
-768 EDAKKE
+768 EDAAKKE

-801 KDKGLMENLSKATGT
+801 KDKGLTENLAKATGT
-816 TEKLAIA
+816 TEKLAIM

-870 LMKEHTQKFFDDVK
+870 LMKEHTSDFFKNVQKQIGELFSPVK
-884 EKLDTA
+884 KYYDEKIKPHVD
-890 WNKFKD
+890 K
-896 TKLYKKLFGDD
+896 
-907 GVVTKAKKKIF
+907 VKKKIF
-918 GDVDSEGNILEEGVL
+918 GNVDSEGNILEEGVF

-940 RKGMTKNRD
+940 RKGMAKNAD

-955 KNEIEEAKRL
+955 KREIEEAKRL
-965 AGKITNP
+965 ADKMNSS
-972 ESSSSNP
+972 SSSSNTDETVIIPSNP
-979 SPSPAPSLT
+979 SPTPSPVPSAS
-988 PAQRRALRRAEIE
+988 PVERMQQQREEERINRIVNAADTVEKVDKAIDEIE
-1001 SKLNSDAASDNSIIS
+1001 RESTTREAYISSRPIIKALTDKKIALYRKEISDIEKRIDRAMLLGSDTSALESERMKIIGKINSIK
-1016 NNALETI
+1016 T
-1023 SNIVGYNSKRNLVEN
+1023 
-1038 SGIYDGPVR
+1038 
-1047 TDIMAQ
+1047 
-1053 EGKARAIAEA
+1053 
-1063 EKKVINLQNALDG
+1063 
-1076 HKRRLARMQSEGA
+1076 
-1089 QQSVITQQQ
+1089 
-1098 NLIHRTEENL
+1098 
-1108 NKAKKR
+1108 
-1114 LESIKSSVSKVRGM
+1114 M

-1171 PAPTSV
+1171 PAPASV
-1177 RNLQARN
+1177 RNIQARN

-1205 ELAQH
+1205 ELAQNSQQSNTESKKVLTPEELAQH
-1210 QQLDAE
+1210 QKLDAE
-1216 SKKRIEQVDINK
+1216 AKARIQQVDINK

-1297 TGEIIVDSNGNPK
+1297 TGEIIIDTATGNPK

-1359 KNSEIFQG
+1359 KNSEVFQG

-1430 LLGEED
+1430 LLGKED

-1451 NIVKPLKGF
+1451 NLVKPLKGF

-1472 FGKKGDDDKR
+1472 FGKKNGDGEDAKR

-1514 DIKDFTLDIFKKIRA
+1514 DIKDFTLDVFKKIKA
-1529 NAAGNDF
+1529 NMAGNDF
-1536 LGGVFEKA
+1536 LGGIFEKA

-1553 IAGRLGR
+1553 IAGRIGR

-1578 KAKRIRKGRAD
+1578 KAKRIRRGRAD

-1637 NGGKIDEFVNSSY
+1637 NSGEIDNFVNSSY
-1650 DVLGQELRNNLDH
+1650 DVLGQELRNNLDR
-1663 KDVKKVIKMLKEGR
+1663 KDAKRIIKMLKEGR

-1688 NIDDST
+1688 NIDDDT

-1699 KELKLHRDKMN
+1699 KELKLHRGKID

-1720 SSKMTVQQ
+1720 DSKMTVQQ

-1739 SDKKAVR
+1739 NNKKAVR

-1790 AKKMEEMLEN
+1790 AKKMEEILEN

-1863 DSVKAGDFISNDL
+1863 DSVKAGDFITNDL

-1901 LNNEINEL
+1901 LNTEINEL

-2023 GDMISKSLKLGVY
+2023 GDMIAKSLKLGIY
-2036 MNPIN
+2036 MNPIA
-2041 MPALPAFTGIHSLFV
+2041 MPSLPKFTGIHSLFV
-2056 KDAIKTHGKSI
+2056 KDTIKTHGKSI

-2115 EVASYQSALEALR
+2115 EVVNYASSYQMMEF
-2128 TANTASEEVQN
+2128 
-2139 KLKEELAD
+2139 KLKHAHDDDRKNEIIQKHEKD
-2147 KFEFLDAIAKRC
+2147 FEFLDSITKSC
-2159 NLGVSRFSAC
+2159 NIGVDKFIEC
-2169 SKDEQKQVHD
+2169 KDEKEAEIVHKK
-2179 EFVNMYIQAKK
+2179 FISMYIQAKK

-2203 KQIGKRI
+2203 KQIGKRL

-2254 YAWSKLFIIDPND
+2254 YAWSKLFIIDPNNKD
-2267 KNAKPEAGPELQQL
+2267 AKPEAGPELQQL
-2281 VKELYAGKNDHE
+2281 VKELYAGKNGHE
-2293 NDVAWKDLTE
+2293 NNVLWKDLT
-2303 KEQEAI
+2303 KNEQEAI
-2309 HTIFVERFINGRYQ
+2309 HAIFVERFIDGRYQ

-2328 LSDNIRNGV
+2328 ISDNIKIKV
-2337 QSKLQGVR
+2337 HSKLQGVR
-2345 NKINNG
+2345 DKINNG
-2351 IRTRAAKVADWAN
+2351 IRTASAKVVDFAN

-2369 IKKKASDAKRDKV
+2369 IKKKASDVKRNKV

-2401 YDKKYNEL
+2401 YGKKYNEL

-2514 KIIKWLFIGGIFVP
+2514 KIIKWLFIGGMFVP
-2528 LVVGFLKEDVLPAI
+2528 LVVGFLKQDVLPAI
-2542 REKVKPWLA
+2542 REKIKPWLA

-2581 KFFKSKFEKVHNW
+2581 KFFKSKFEKVHDW

-2625 WKVGFTTVYGD
+2625 WKIGFTTVYGET
-2636 FVPKVLYAVGHNLIP
+2636 VPKILYAVGHNLIP
-2651 MVGTIIKNVG
+2651 LIVNTVKNVG

-2669 DIATGRQGILDI
+2669 DIAAGRQGILDI

-2686 EGVDVKTE
+2686 EGVDVKSE
-2694 ASTVEVPNTVGGK
+2694 ASTVEVPSTVGGK
-2707 VQLTSPAYSSKI
+2707 VQLTSPTYSSKV
-2719 NFPSEVTNKDGSK
+2719 NFPSEVTNKNGSK
-2732 ITASS
+2732 ISASK
-2737 NEDGTVNYTNES
+2737 NEDGTVNYTNKS
-2749 TGKQVTSKADGDYY
+2749 TRKQVTSKTDGDYY

-2768 ANGQPLFKDKKT
+2768 ANGQPLFKDRKT

-2802 DESLSENEAYQYQ
+2802 DESLSENTAYQ
-2815 QQLENANAL
+2815 QQMALENANAL

-2830 RSAGSKVAGVAGRI
+2830 RSSESKVAGAAGRI

-2852 LLNGAKGIR
+2852 LLNGAKGIK

-2871 APFKVLKKIP
+2871 LPFKALKKIP

-2886 IAGSLG
+2886 IVGKLG

-2898 AGKVTK
+2898 AGGVTK

-2909 HSVAMNNIGKL
+2909 HSVTMNNIGKV
-2920 GDKVTGGMFSRIG
+2920 GDKVTGGTFSRIG
-2933 QKVVDKETANA
+2933 QKAVDREAANA
-2944 AKIATKRLDSI
+2944 AKIAAKNQEKLLAG
-2955 FKTEQKIIK
+2955 EYKIAK
-2964 NSDKLAAV
+2964 NADKLATV
-2972 TAESADG
+2972 TAENADG

-3000 KVLQDKKVAKF
+3000 RILQDKKVAKF

-3037 STDEITKKAGTVAAK
+3037 SADEITKKAGTIAAK

-3082 PKPSV
+3082 PKPSII
-3087 TERLTGGIINIIP
+3087 ERLTGGIINIIP

-3117 AAAVGAILAGLSII
+3117 AAVVGAILAGLSII

-3156 PEIDM
+3156 PGIDM

-3167 RAQAKAAVEAYNTK
+3167 RAQAKAAVDAYNTK

-3201 SKIGDGAKNAWS
+3201 TKIGEGAKNTWS

-3246 SIIFSSIWQH
+3246 STIFSSIWQH

-3269 EDGNELKGKAKLNA
+3269 EDGNELKGKEKLNA

-3289 EVGTQ
+3289 EVSTQ

-3302 LVAEDESVIKEVAS
+3302 LVSEDESVIKEVAS
-3316 NVTNFTGPWDAS
+3316 NVTNFVGPWDAS
-3328 HHLKDVYNSGK
+3328 HHLKDVYKSGR
-3339 DDPNSQFD
+3339 DNPDSQFD
-3347 VDEEHSNW
+3347 IDEEHSDWN
-3355 KRIRAM
+3355 RIKAM
-3361 AGVCAIINEIFE
+3361 AGVCAIVNEIFE
-3373 PCGKKAEITKA
+3373 PCGKKAEVTKA

-3397 EMSKV
+3397 EVSKV
-3402 QIEGVDT
+3402 QIEGIDN

-3420 EKAVNDAA
+3420 EKAVTNAA

-3446 DKLSPLTGNLDPL
+3446 DKLSPLTGSLDPL

-3489 SIKSLTGGFEGIEE
+3489 SIKSLTGGFEGIEQ
-3503 FFRGLSSK
+3503 FFRSLSGK

-3602 GGTTSTTTTTSDG
+3602 GASASTGGTTSTTTTTSGG

-3626 LWNGFKGLFGKGRDD
+3626 LWNGFKGLFGKGRDGSD
-3641 SGYGADPYHIYQR
+3641 NSGYGDDPYHIYQR

-3733 NNADVVNSLAQ
+3733 NNTDVVNSLAQ

-3801 LQNSTVRITTGR
+3801 LRNSTVRITTGR

-3818 NESLANRYV
+3818 NESLANRYI

-3837 IGNIVANTASALSGI
+3837 IGNIVANTANALSGI
-3852 KVVNGTTTAATS
+3852 KVVNGSSTATSTAAT
-3864 TNNTTNVATASTN
+3864 TNTTSASTN

-3901 AAISSI
+3901 AAIKSI
-3907 HPGCSAEQ
+3907 HPEGCTAEQ
-3915 FPEAAIAVENS
+3915 FPDAAIAVENS
-3926 LGVNALFTCAVAI
+3926 RGVNALFTIAVAI
-3939 IEHGWDGNVGV
+3939 QEHGWNGIVGI
-3950 NTTGANWGNWNVFN
+3950 NTTSGNYGNWNVFN

-3979 DSLTDSFEGFGK
+3979 TSLTNAFEGFAD

-3998 YGNGLTTPAKI
+3998 YGAGLTTPSKI
-4009 GPRYCDSNWASGV
+4009 GNRYCPPNAAENANYSPWGESV
-4022 CGVAD
+4022 CNVAN
-4027 TIVKHIGGS
+4027 TIVNHIGGS
-4036 GRGKGIFS
+4036 GRGKSLFS
-4044 TLTKKFL
+4044 TITNKFL
-4051 SNVKNTIAYTAT
+4051 KNVKNTIAYSTT
-4063 NNVLKLLNGSN
+4063 NNVLNLLKGNNTSTTVSN
-4074 ISSNVA
+4074 S
-4080 TNTGNTSM
+4080 TNNDTSQTSTSGAVVQGQKYDLTDEQLRVLTSMCIGEQGEGKEGIEFEASLMCNLFEYKKYYNSTKQTNLYDYVTKGGWFAGGNTNHTTTDEQKEW
-4088 VSGNASAALGKSLTM
+4088 VRNVICNGNRTIPLCIVEHDWIGDLVKIEGPGTLSDKSTFVPNQTKVTNRW
-4103 SDGKGNT
+4103 GGTWTFWAFPGN
-4110 HTIKIT
+4110 
-4116 EDEVELYSMLT
+4116 D
-4127 SECGLSPA
+4127 SEKDP
-4135 AACGAIGNWE
+4135 
-4145 QECGINRIKEI
+4145 
-4156 ATRGVIAYGGGIM
+4156 
-4169 QWTPGSKHTSWAES
+4169 
-4183 NGFGSNPWSWEANL
+4183 FGY
-4197 AHAKEEIMTSGNW
+4197 T
-4210 NNPKNASPSFESEGL
+4210 
-4225 TPVSSFNEFKVL
+4225 
-4237 TDPESAAANF
+4237 
-4247 ERVYEVSGDWNGKNS
+4247 
-4262 EGVHYSEN
+4262 
-4270 MIHDNLRRLNAKI
+4270 
-4283 LYELIVNGKSGTNDD
+4283 DD
-4298 SSGSGRGTDDDKL
+4298 SIKMCGGQIPDPPAGYTPKS
-4311 SVTGRARKQ
+4311 
-4320 SGYGRYGRA
+4320 SGYGRGIFGRA
-4329 SDPINFANSG
+4329 EEDKFNPLNLTTNDLLNSPSDVVNSGNFANSG
-4339 EIERQEKLA
+4339 AIERANKLKES
-4348 AAGQENLWTAGVPV
+4348 GQDPNMFGDVTKVDNALKEQQKFENI
-4362 DTTKTEDTAK
+4362 TK
-4372 ITNGVTSIDKLD
+4372 I
-4384 SSKKNTTADTTTN
+4384 NTPLENTVQNSTTN
-4397 NTTNASGLI
+4397 TTTNASGLI

-4424 YDALYGAESDGSTIT
+4424 YDALYGAESDGGTIT
-4439 TAASNNGTTATAAY
+4439 TAASNGATAAY

-4467 ALYNA
+4467 ALGKVHPEGTYNGGFF
-4472 DQSLKYDSSGSTTHT
+4472 DI
-4487 LTCRDGTIIEHVRP
+4487 TCRDGTKIDHVRC
-4501 DCSGMMTAVLQYMGY
+4501 DCSGLMTAIIQYMGY
-4516 YTYRSGGKEYS
+4516 YTYKSSQSEYTDS
-4527 KTYHGEGL
+4527 YHGEGL
-4535 NVGGLADL
+4535 SSSMSLSD
-4543 KNIYN
+4543 IYDKDGN
-4548 ENGDPTTDWEV
+4548 PVTDWEE
-4559 IDASGAVGDNA
+4559 ISKSNCTGSNA
-4570 KPGDIRLQLGRHT
+4570 KPGDIRFESGHT
-4583 DMFVFYGS
+4583 DMFVCYKSGS
-4591 GNYPRGFNGGSG
+4591 EWPKGFNAGSTNG
-4603 DTGGSIGN
+4603 ILASYKAAEAFFNNNNSFPMDGSVG
-4611 GMYNSY
+4611 
-4617 CLAKYYFEH
+4617 A
-4626 NNQLPDPSTVSGG
+4626 STI
-4639 RGQNGAGTITDGEAN
+4639 RDATCIKAF
-4654 KVLRFKGRS
+4654 RFKGRS
-4663 ATGRGR
+4663 ASGR
-4669 GKADFSRLNRLH
+4669 GKKADKVDLARLNRRI
-4681 RPKNYVMTDI
+4681 RPKNYILDEQ
-4691 GRMYN
+4691 GNRMYLSELLRKKYSSLS
-4696 KFGKGKFGRAEEDN
+4696 KFGKGKFGRAEDN
-4710 TTVDETIFIGPQ
+4710 TTPPDETTFIGPQ
-4722 LPADKI
+4722 LPTDKI
-4728 TPENTP
+4728 TQENTP
-4734 GVSESDVA
+4734 GVSDSDV
-4742 AMTTNNDKLSATTNT
+4742 
-4757 SSTNG
+4757 
-4762 KEPKAKSLIS
+4762 
-4772 LLKKYIGL
+4772 
-4780 STNSVTGEDT
+4780 VTIEDT
-4790 TGNTVSAANA
+4790 TT
-4800 MGAMSGG
+4800 
-4807 GTKENPA
+4807 PA
-4814 KGIDISYCDS
+4814 
-4824 ENIDWDTLAKNISFV
+4824 
-4839 IIRIGSSYSS
+4839 
-4849 KTDAKTMTDNLFEKH
+4849 
-4864 YKNATEHGL
+4864 
-4873 AVGGYFYS
+4873 
-4881 YAKDAE
+4881 
-4887 AASLEADKCLE
+4887 
-4898 IIKGKTF
+4898 
-4905 QLPIYIDIEEHNS
+4905 
-4918 CLRPKIAGEVA
+4918 
-4929 QAFMD
+4929 
-4934 KMIAAGYATGI
+4934 
-4945 YCSAGSYTESNFNSK
+4945 
-4960 PGSGVLDNSKY
+4960 
-4971 SIWVANYTSKT
+4971 
-4982 NEAYG
+4982 
-4987 VTDYDIWQYSS
+4987 
-4998 TITPPGKGRNTDMD
+4998 
-5012 YCISSFADMA
+5012 
-5022 NKRGGGTGRGKALVD
+5022 
-5037 KIMKSGKG
+5037 
-5045 KWGRAE
+5045 
-5051 EDDTT
+5051 
-5056 VQDENNSNVSESDVT
+5056 T
-5071 TTENTTTTET
+5071 TTA
-5081 TPTTTAT
+5081 PTTTAT
-5088 STTTSGQKPAATL
+5088 STPGQKPASTL
-5101 ISKLSK
+5101 ISKLSR
-5107 YAKAVTKGIFGNFY
+5107 YAKAVTKGVFGNFY

-5131 QQVVA
+5131 QQTVA
-5136 NDGTV
+5136 NNGTV
-5141 GVSGGT
+5141 AMSGT

-5152 TAIPYSTY
+5152 NAIPYSTY

-5182 TKTAISIGGADIG
+5182 TKTAISIGGQSVGEA
-5195 SSGCSLCSTALMLV
+5195 GCSLCSTALMLV
-5209 HSGVVQEAGFD
+5209 HSGVVQEPDFD
-5220 PGVFADDINSRT
+5220 PGKFADDINMRS
-5232 ECRDIC
+5232 ECTGGC
-5238 GGDSAMRHM
+5238 GYDAPMRHM
-5247 CEYKGLNTMQYV
+5247 CEYKGNTTMQYV
-5259 DSYSWS
+5259 DTYTNSFV
-5265 YDGKSFDDLY
+5265 GKSFDELFD
-5275 NFVLESMQQGYFLIG
+5275 FVLKSMQEGYFLIG

-5303 TAHKVIFIMDPGFRA
+5303 TANRVIYILDPGFRA
-5318 NCWYDGNNKPDC
+5318 NCWYDGKNKPSC

-5336 GYTMSTGPCSKK
+5336 GYTMSDGPSGKA
-5348 ILGVIRYKSSVSN
+5348 IHGVIRYRSSITN
-5361 SSCYI
+5361 PSCYI

-5373 DSLHENGDAPN
+5373 DSLHETGNAPN
-5384 ASIVSNSTSSVAA
+5384 ATIGGTTVSTTPASTAQDSA
-5397 TTSNDTTAFAAANT
+5397 AFAAANT

-5421 GRAKNYGKEGPESRP
+5421 GRGNAATSYVGGPETRP

-5444 THAHRAKIKTGRGN
+5444 TYASRMKITSDK
-5458 ETSTGVLKSYDSISR
+5458 TSTGVLKSYDSISR

-5491 VHVSNTGRGSIMGA
+5491 VHVSNIGRGSIMGA
-5505 IDSTYAQYGGD
+5505 IDSTYAQYSGD

-5530 NSNKIDDILT
+5530 NSNKIDDILA